1 MIINNNA
8 KINTIKVDMPIEY
21 KEKIEKIPEIE
32 EQLANKSEI
41 NHTHD
46 YSSISNTPSIPTK
59 VGDLTNDQ
67 NYASKAYVE
76 SRIANITTGG
86 EIDLSYYATI
96 DMLSAKVDKENGKE
110 LINTEKIEK
119 LDTIEDHANNYHHPA
134 THAAEMIDESYER
147 RFVSTDDLFTWNK
160 KSNFSGNYSD
170 LEGKPEIPT
179 KTSQLENDSSFATTT
194 QLATK
199 AEKSHVHNYSEIED
213 TPNLFS
219 GAYADLTGKPTIP
232 KVISQ
237 LENDLN
243 FVNITQ
249 LNTKAD
255 KVHTHSYNNLEDLPT
270 LFSGNYNDL
279 LNKPTVPSKT
289 SELTNDSSFTTSTQ
303 LATKADKIHT
313 HNYND
318 LEDKPTLFSGA
329 YKDLTEKPTI
339 PTKISEL
346 INDSNFVDS
355 TVLSTKA
362 NAVHTHNYDD
372 LTNKPVLFSGTYA
385 DLTGKPTIPTKTSE
399 LTNDS
404 NFATVTLLDSKA
416 DKVHNHSYTE
426 LDDLPTLFSGDY
438 KDLIGTPVIPSKT
451 SELTNDSN
459 FATTDLVNTKANKTH
474 SHSYLDLEDLP
485 NLFSGNY
492 NDLLNKPK
500 IPTLISELE
509 NDNNYVNQ
517 AYVEQR
523 ITDVATSGEIDLS
536 DYVTTAQL
544 NTKADKVHTHSYEDL
559 TEKPTLFSGKYAD
572 LIGKP
577 TIPTKTSDITNDSN
591 FVTTSQ
597 LNTKADTIHTHSYE
611 DLTDKPTLF
620 SGKYA
625 DLTGKPTIPTKVS
638 ELTNDSSFATT
649 VQLSTKANTVH
660 THDYADLEN
669 KPILFSGK
677 YIDLLDKPTI
687 PSKTSELT
695 NDSNFVDTIALA
707 TKANLTHSH
716 SYSDLEDKPILFSGA
731 YKDLTG
737 KPTIPTK
744 ISELTNDSSFA
755 TTSQLNTE
763 LNKKANTSHTHVYSD
778 ILDAPVS
785 FSGNYEDLINKPTIP
800 TKVSDLENDENFATT
815 SQLNSGLNTKAN
827 STHTHSYA
835 ELEDLPTL
843 FSGNYNDL
851 LNKPTV
857 PSKTSELTN
866 DSSFTTSTQL
876 ATKADKIHTHNYND
890 LEDKPTLFSGAYK
903 DLTEKPTIPTKISEL
918 INDSNFVD
926 STVLSTKANAVHTHN
941 YDDLTNKPV
950 LFSGTYADLTGKPTI
965 PTKTSELTNDS
976 NFATVT
982 LLDSKADKVHNHSYT
997 ELDDL
1002 PTLFSG
1008 DYKDLIG
1015 TPVIPSK
1022 TSELTN
1028 DSNFATTDLV
1038 NTKANK
1044 THSHSYLDLED
1055 LPNLFSGNYND
1066 LLNKPKI
1073 PTLISELENDNNY
1086 VNQAYVEQ
1094 RITDVATSGEI
1105 DLSDYVT
1112 TAQLNTKADKV
1123 HTHSYEDLTEK
1134 PTLFSGKYAD
1144 LIGKPTIPT
1153 KTSDITNDSN
1163 FVTTSQL
1170 NTKADTIHTHSYEDL
1185 TDKPTLFS
1193 GKYADLTGK
1202 PTIPTKVSEL
1212 TNDSSFATTVQLSTK
1227 ANTVHTHDYADLENK
1242 PILFSGKYIDLLDK
1256 PTIPSKTS
1264 ELTNDSNFVD
1274 TIALATK
1281 ANLTHSHSYSDLE
1294 DKPILFSGAYKD
1306 LTGKPTIPTKISE
1319 LTNDSS
1325 FATTSQLNTE
1335 LNKKANTSHTH
1346 VYSDIL
1352 DAPVSFSGNYEDL
1365 INKPTIPTKVSDLEN
1380 DENFATTS
1388 QLNSG
1393 LNTKANSTHT
1403 HSYTELEDTPT
1414 LFSGNYNDL
1423 LNKPTIPTAVSD
1435 LTNDLNFVDT
1445 TALATKSDKTHTHSY
1460 SSLTDLPTLK
1470 TRVSDMDDATNYMTI
1485 TQITTELNK
1494 KANTSHTHTFDD
1506 LNGFFYDG
1514 DTTNIII
1521 PTKLGQLN
1529 NDMNFATKSYVDEQI
1544 SNIDISAG
1552 NIGDTSLF
1560 ATKSDL
1566 NYKVDKIEG
1575 KGLSTNDFTD
1585 SYRLKLDGLTNFN
1598 DSEINQKYNNLISL
1612 VNIPYNSDTN
1622 SVQLTTDRYQYIS
1635 NFAKNITINLPKVTT
1650 FTEIVLF
1657 FIPMDSFYLDMPTVT
1672 FNRNIVSMKRGSYY
1686 RMTFTYVNAQM
1697 GWISDVPTF
1706 IL

>member
-21 KEKIEKIPEIE
+21 KEKIEKIPELE

-110 LINTEKIEK
+110 LIDTEKIEK

-669 KPILFSGK
+669 KPTLFSGK

-695 NDSNFVDTIALA
+695 NDSNFIDATALA

-731 YKDLTG
+731 YADLTG

-851 LNKPTV
+851 LNKP
-857 PSKTSELTN
+857 K
-866 DSSFTTSTQL
+866 
-876 ATKADKIHTHNYND
+876 
-890 LEDKPTLFSGAYK
+890 
-903 DLTEKPTIPTKISEL
+903 
-918 INDSNFVD
+918 
-926 STVLSTKANAVHTHN
+926 
-941 YDDLTNKPV
+941 
-950 LFSGTYADLTGKPTI
+950 
-965 PTKTSELTNDS
+965 
-976 NFATVT
+976 
-982 LLDSKADKVHNHSYT
+982 
-997 ELDDL
+997 
-1002 PTLFSG
+1002 
-1008 DYKDLIG
+1008 
-1015 TPVIPSK
+1015 
-1022 TSELTN
+1022 
-1028 DSNFATTDLV
+1028 
-1038 NTKANK
+1038 
-1044 THSHSYLDLED
+1044 
-1055 LPNLFSGNYND
+1055 
-1066 LLNKPKI
+1066 
-1073 PTLISELENDNNY
+1073 
-1086 VNQAYVEQ
+1086 
-1094 RITDVATSGEI
+1094 
-1105 DLSDYVT
+1105 
-1112 TAQLNTKADKV
+1112 
-1123 HTHSYEDLTEK
+1123 
-1134 PTLFSGKYAD
+1134 
-1144 LIGKPTIPT
+1144 
-1153 KTSDITNDSN
+1153 
-1163 FVTTSQL
+1163 
-1170 NTKADTIHTHSYEDL
+1170 
-1185 TDKPTLFS
+1185 
-1193 GKYADLTGK
+1193 
-1202 PTIPTKVSEL
+1202 
-1212 TNDSSFATTVQLSTK
+1212 
-1227 ANTVHTHDYADLENK
+1227 
-1242 PILFSGKYIDLLDK
+1242 
-1256 PTIPSKTS
+1256 
-1264 ELTNDSNFVD
+1264 
-1274 TIALATK
+1274 
-1281 ANLTHSHSYSDLE
+1281 
-1294 DKPILFSGAYKD
+1294 
-1306 LTGKPTIPTKISE
+1306 
-1319 LTNDSS
+1319 
-1325 FATTSQLNTE
+1325 
-1335 LNKKANTSHTH
+1335 
-1346 VYSDIL
+1346 
-1352 DAPVSFSGNYEDL
+1352 
-1365 INKPTIPTKVSDLEN
+1365 
-1380 DENFATTS
+1380 
-1388 QLNSG
+1388 
-1393 LNTKANSTHT
+1393 
-1403 HSYTELEDTPT
+1403 
-1414 LFSGNYNDL
+1414 
-1423 LNKPTIPTAVSD
+1423 IPTAVSD

-1585 SYRLKLDGLTNFN
+1585 SYRLKLDRLTNFN

-1635 NFAKNITINLPKVTT
+1635 NFAKDITINLPKVTT

-1657 FIPMDSFYLDMPTVT
+1657 FIPKDSFYLEMPTVT
-1672 FNRNIVSMKRGSYY
+1672 FNRNIISMKRGSYY

>member
-21 KEKIEKIPEIE
+21 KEKIEKIPELE

-76 SRIANITTGG
+76 SRIANVTTGG

-179 KTSQLENDSSFATTT
+179 KTSQLENDSSFATTI

-199 AEKSHVHNYSEIED
+199 AEKNHVHNYSEIED

-255 KVHTHSYNNLEDLPT
+255 KVHAHSYNNLEDLPT

-669 KPILFSGK
+669 KPTLFSGK

-851 LNKPTV
+851 LNKP
-857 PSKTSELTN
+857 K
-866 DSSFTTSTQL
+866 
-876 ATKADKIHTHNYND
+876 
-890 LEDKPTLFSGAYK
+890 
-903 DLTEKPTIPTKISEL
+903 
-918 INDSNFVD
+918 
-926 STVLSTKANAVHTHN
+926 
-941 YDDLTNKPV
+941 
-950 LFSGTYADLTGKPTI
+950 
-965 PTKTSELTNDS
+965 
-976 NFATVT
+976 
-982 LLDSKADKVHNHSYT
+982 
-997 ELDDL
+997 
-1002 PTLFSG
+1002 
-1008 DYKDLIG
+1008 
-1015 TPVIPSK
+1015 
-1022 TSELTN
+1022 
-1028 DSNFATTDLV
+1028 
-1038 NTKANK
+1038 
-1044 THSHSYLDLED
+1044 
-1055 LPNLFSGNYND
+1055 
-1066 LLNKPKI
+1066 
-1073 PTLISELENDNNY
+1073 
-1086 VNQAYVEQ
+1086 
-1094 RITDVATSGEI
+1094 
-1105 DLSDYVT
+1105 
-1112 TAQLNTKADKV
+1112 
-1123 HTHSYEDLTEK
+1123 
-1134 PTLFSGKYAD
+1134 
-1144 LIGKPTIPT
+1144 
-1153 KTSDITNDSN
+1153 
-1163 FVTTSQL
+1163 
-1170 NTKADTIHTHSYEDL
+1170 
-1185 TDKPTLFS
+1185 
-1193 GKYADLTGK
+1193 
-1202 PTIPTKVSEL
+1202 
-1212 TNDSSFATTVQLSTK
+1212 
-1227 ANTVHTHDYADLENK
+1227 
-1242 PILFSGKYIDLLDK
+1242 
-1256 PTIPSKTS
+1256 
-1264 ELTNDSNFVD
+1264 
-1274 TIALATK
+1274 
-1281 ANLTHSHSYSDLE
+1281 
-1294 DKPILFSGAYKD
+1294 
-1306 LTGKPTIPTKISE
+1306 
-1319 LTNDSS
+1319 
-1325 FATTSQLNTE
+1325 
-1335 LNKKANTSHTH
+1335 
-1346 VYSDIL
+1346 
-1352 DAPVSFSGNYEDL
+1352 
-1365 INKPTIPTKVSDLEN
+1365 
-1380 DENFATTS
+1380 
-1388 QLNSG
+1388 
-1393 LNTKANSTHT
+1393 
-1403 HSYTELEDTPT
+1403 
-1414 LFSGNYNDL
+1414 
-1423 LNKPTIPTAVSD
+1423 IPTAVSD

-1529 NDMNFATKSYVDEQI
+1529 NDMNFVTKSYVDEQI

-1585 SYRLKLDGLTNFN
+1585 SYRLKLDRLTNFD
-1598 DSEINQKYNNLISL
+1598 DSEINQKYNNLINL

-1635 NFAKNITINLPKVTT
+1635 NFVKDITINLPKVTT

-1657 FIPMDSFYLDMPTVT
+1657 FIPKDSFYLEMPTVT

>member
-21 KEKIEKIPEIE
+21 KEKIEKIPELE

-110 LINTEKIEK
+110 LIDTEKIEK

-199 AEKSHVHNYSEIED
+199 AEKSHIHNYSEIED

-279 LNKPTVPSKT
+279 INRPTVPSKT

-372 LTNKPVLFSGTYA
+372 LTNKPVLFSGKYT

-597 LNTKADTIHTHSYE
+597 LNTKADTIHTHNYE
-611 DLTDKPTLF
+611 DLIDKPTLF

-669 KPILFSGK
+669 KPTLFSGK

-695 NDSNFVDTIALA
+695 NDSNFVDATALA

-755 TTSQLNTE
+755 TTSQLNTG

-785 FSGNYEDLINKPTIP
+785 FSGNYKDLINKPTIP

-851 LNKPTV
+851 LNKP
-857 PSKTSELTN
+857 K
-866 DSSFTTSTQL
+866 
-876 ATKADKIHTHNYND
+876 
-890 LEDKPTLFSGAYK
+890 
-903 DLTEKPTIPTKISEL
+903 
-918 INDSNFVD
+918 
-926 STVLSTKANAVHTHN
+926 
-941 YDDLTNKPV
+941 
-950 LFSGTYADLTGKPTI
+950 
-965 PTKTSELTNDS
+965 
-976 NFATVT
+976 
-982 LLDSKADKVHNHSYT
+982 
-997 ELDDL
+997 
-1002 PTLFSG
+1002 
-1008 DYKDLIG
+1008 
-1015 TPVIPSK
+1015 
-1022 TSELTN
+1022 
-1028 DSNFATTDLV
+1028 
-1038 NTKANK
+1038 
-1044 THSHSYLDLED
+1044 
-1055 LPNLFSGNYND
+1055 
-1066 LLNKPKI
+1066 
-1073 PTLISELENDNNY
+1073 
-1086 VNQAYVEQ
+1086 
-1094 RITDVATSGEI
+1094 
-1105 DLSDYVT
+1105 
-1112 TAQLNTKADKV
+1112 
-1123 HTHSYEDLTEK
+1123 
-1134 PTLFSGKYAD
+1134 
-1144 LIGKPTIPT
+1144 
-1153 KTSDITNDSN
+1153 
-1163 FVTTSQL
+1163 
-1170 NTKADTIHTHSYEDL
+1170 
-1185 TDKPTLFS
+1185 
-1193 GKYADLTGK
+1193 
-1202 PTIPTKVSEL
+1202 
-1212 TNDSSFATTVQLSTK
+1212 
-1227 ANTVHTHDYADLENK
+1227 
-1242 PILFSGKYIDLLDK
+1242 
-1256 PTIPSKTS
+1256 
-1264 ELTNDSNFVD
+1264 
-1274 TIALATK
+1274 
-1281 ANLTHSHSYSDLE
+1281 
-1294 DKPILFSGAYKD
+1294 
-1306 LTGKPTIPTKISE
+1306 
-1319 LTNDSS
+1319 
-1325 FATTSQLNTE
+1325 
-1335 LNKKANTSHTH
+1335 
-1346 VYSDIL
+1346 
-1352 DAPVSFSGNYEDL
+1352 
-1365 INKPTIPTKVSDLEN
+1365 
-1380 DENFATTS
+1380 
-1388 QLNSG
+1388 
-1393 LNTKANSTHT
+1393 
-1403 HSYTELEDTPT
+1403 
-1414 LFSGNYNDL
+1414 
-1423 LNKPTIPTAVSD
+1423 IPTAVSD

-1494 KANTSHTHTFDD
+1494 KANISHTHTFDD

-1529 NDMNFATKSYVDEQI
+1529 NDMNFVTKSYVDEQI

-1585 SYRLKLDGLTNFN
+1585 SYRLKLDRLTNFD

>member
-21 KEKIEKIPEIE
+21 KEKIEKIPELE

-76 SRIANITTGG
+76 SRIANVTTGG

-179 KTSQLENDSSFATTT
+179 NTSQLENDSSFATTT
-194 QLATK
+194 QLTTK

-669 KPILFSGK
+669 KPTLFSGK

-707 TKANLTHSH
+707 AKANLTHSH

-851 LNKPTV
+851 LNKP
-857 PSKTSELTN
+857 K
-866 DSSFTTSTQL
+866 
-876 ATKADKIHTHNYND
+876 
-890 LEDKPTLFSGAYK
+890 
-903 DLTEKPTIPTKISEL
+903 
-918 INDSNFVD
+918 
-926 STVLSTKANAVHTHN
+926 
-941 YDDLTNKPV
+941 
-950 LFSGTYADLTGKPTI
+950 
-965 PTKTSELTNDS
+965 
-976 NFATVT
+976 
-982 LLDSKADKVHNHSYT
+982 
-997 ELDDL
+997 
-1002 PTLFSG
+1002 
-1008 DYKDLIG
+1008 
-1015 TPVIPSK
+1015 
-1022 TSELTN
+1022 
-1028 DSNFATTDLV
+1028 
-1038 NTKANK
+1038 
-1044 THSHSYLDLED
+1044 
-1055 LPNLFSGNYND
+1055 
-1066 LLNKPKI
+1066 
-1073 PTLISELENDNNY
+1073 
-1086 VNQAYVEQ
+1086 
-1094 RITDVATSGEI
+1094 
-1105 DLSDYVT
+1105 
-1112 TAQLNTKADKV
+1112 
-1123 HTHSYEDLTEK
+1123 
-1134 PTLFSGKYAD
+1134 
-1144 LIGKPTIPT
+1144 
-1153 KTSDITNDSN
+1153 
-1163 FVTTSQL
+1163 
-1170 NTKADTIHTHSYEDL
+1170 
-1185 TDKPTLFS
+1185 
-1193 GKYADLTGK
+1193 
-1202 PTIPTKVSEL
+1202 
-1212 TNDSSFATTVQLSTK
+1212 
-1227 ANTVHTHDYADLENK
+1227 
-1242 PILFSGKYIDLLDK
+1242 
-1256 PTIPSKTS
+1256 
-1264 ELTNDSNFVD
+1264 
-1274 TIALATK
+1274 
-1281 ANLTHSHSYSDLE
+1281 
-1294 DKPILFSGAYKD
+1294 
-1306 LTGKPTIPTKISE
+1306 
-1319 LTNDSS
+1319 
-1325 FATTSQLNTE
+1325 
-1335 LNKKANTSHTH
+1335 
-1346 VYSDIL
+1346 
-1352 DAPVSFSGNYEDL
+1352 
-1365 INKPTIPTKVSDLEN
+1365 
-1380 DENFATTS
+1380 
-1388 QLNSG
+1388 
-1393 LNTKANSTHT
+1393 
-1403 HSYTELEDTPT
+1403 
-1414 LFSGNYNDL
+1414 
-1423 LNKPTIPTAVSD
+1423 IPTAVSD

-1635 NFAKNITINLPKVTT
+1635 NFVKDITINLPKVTT

-1657 FIPMDSFYLDMPTVT
+1657 FIPKDSFYLEMPTVT
-1672 FNRNIVSMKRGSYY
+1672 FNRNIISMKRGSYY

>member
-110 LINTEKIEK
+110 LIDTEKIEK

-194 QLATK
+194 QLTTK

-669 KPILFSGK
+669 KPTLFSGK

-755 TTSQLNTE
+755 TTSQLNT
-763 LNKKANTSHTHVYSD
+763 
-778 ILDAPVS
+778 
-785 FSGNYEDLINKPTIP
+785 G
-800 TKVSDLENDENFATT
+800 
-815 SQLNSGLNTKAN
+815 
-827 STHTHSYA
+827 
-835 ELEDLPTL
+835 
-843 FSGNYNDL
+843 
-851 LNKPTV
+851 
-857 PSKTSELTN
+857 
-866 DSSFTTSTQL
+866 
-876 ATKADKIHTHNYND
+876 
-890 LEDKPTLFSGAYK
+890 
-903 DLTEKPTIPTKISEL
+903 
-918 INDSNFVD
+918 
-926 STVLSTKANAVHTHN
+926 
-941 YDDLTNKPV
+941 
-950 LFSGTYADLTGKPTI
+950 
-965 PTKTSELTNDS
+965 
-976 NFATVT
+976 
-982 LLDSKADKVHNHSYT
+982 
-997 ELDDL
+997 
-1002 PTLFSG
+1002 
-1008 DYKDLIG
+1008 
-1015 TPVIPSK
+1015 
-1022 TSELTN
+1022 
-1028 DSNFATTDLV
+1028 
-1038 NTKANK
+1038 
-1044 THSHSYLDLED
+1044 
-1055 LPNLFSGNYND
+1055 
-1066 LLNKPKI
+1066 
-1073 PTLISELENDNNY
+1073 
-1086 VNQAYVEQ
+1086 
-1094 RITDVATSGEI
+1094 
-1105 DLSDYVT
+1105 
-1112 TAQLNTKADKV
+1112 
-1123 HTHSYEDLTEK
+1123 
-1134 PTLFSGKYAD
+1134 
-1144 LIGKPTIPT
+1144 
-1153 KTSDITNDSN
+1153 
-1163 FVTTSQL
+1163 
-1170 NTKADTIHTHSYEDL
+1170 
-1185 TDKPTLFS
+1185 
-1193 GKYADLTGK
+1193 
-1202 PTIPTKVSEL
+1202 
-1212 TNDSSFATTVQLSTK
+1212 
-1227 ANTVHTHDYADLENK
+1227 
-1242 PILFSGKYIDLLDK
+1242 
-1256 PTIPSKTS
+1256 
-1264 ELTNDSNFVD
+1264 
-1274 TIALATK
+1274 
-1281 ANLTHSHSYSDLE
+1281 
-1294 DKPILFSGAYKD
+1294 
-1306 LTGKPTIPTKISE
+1306 
-1319 LTNDSS
+1319 
-1325 FATTSQLNTE
+1325 

-1423 LNKPTIPTAVSD
+1423 LNKPKIPTVVSD

-1494 KANTSHTHTFDD
+1494 KANISHTHTFDD

-1529 NDMNFATKSYVDEQI
+1529 NDMNFVTKSYVDEQI

-1672 FNRNIVSMKRGSYY
+1672 FNRNIISMKRGSYY

>member
-21 KEKIEKIPEIE
+21 KEKIEKIPELE

-110 LINTEKIEK
+110 LIDTEKIEK

-279 LNKPTVPSKT
+279 INRPTVPSKT

-669 KPILFSGK
+669 KPTLFSGK

-695 NDSNFVDTIALA
+695 NDSNFVDATALA

-716 SYSDLEDKPILFSGA
+716 SYSDLE
-731 YKDLTG
+731 
-737 KPTIPTK
+737 
-744 ISELTNDSSFA
+744 N
-755 TTSQLNTE
+755 
-763 LNKKANTSHTHVYSD
+763 
-778 ILDAPVS
+778 
-785 FSGNYEDLINKPTIP
+785 
-800 TKVSDLENDENFATT
+800 
-815 SQLNSGLNTKAN
+815 
-827 STHTHSYA
+827 
-835 ELEDLPTL
+835 
-843 FSGNYNDL
+843 
-851 LNKPTV
+851 
-857 PSKTSELTN
+857 
-866 DSSFTTSTQL
+866 
-876 ATKADKIHTHNYND
+876 
-890 LEDKPTLFSGAYK
+890 
-903 DLTEKPTIPTKISEL
+903 
-918 INDSNFVD
+918 
-926 STVLSTKANAVHTHN
+926 
-941 YDDLTNKPV
+941 
-950 LFSGTYADLTGKPTI
+950 
-965 PTKTSELTNDS
+965 
-976 NFATVT
+976 
-982 LLDSKADKVHNHSYT
+982 
-997 ELDDL
+997 
-1002 PTLFSG
+1002 
-1008 DYKDLIG
+1008 
-1015 TPVIPSK
+1015 
-1022 TSELTN
+1022 
-1028 DSNFATTDLV
+1028 
-1038 NTKANK
+1038 
-1044 THSHSYLDLED
+1044 
-1055 LPNLFSGNYND
+1055 
-1066 LLNKPKI
+1066 
-1073 PTLISELENDNNY
+1073 
-1086 VNQAYVEQ
+1086 
-1094 RITDVATSGEI
+1094 
-1105 DLSDYVT
+1105 
-1112 TAQLNTKADKV
+1112 
-1123 HTHSYEDLTEK
+1123 
-1134 PTLFSGKYAD
+1134 
-1144 LIGKPTIPT
+1144 
-1153 KTSDITNDSN
+1153 
-1163 FVTTSQL
+1163 
-1170 NTKADTIHTHSYEDL
+1170 
-1185 TDKPTLFS
+1185 
-1193 GKYADLTGK
+1193 
-1202 PTIPTKVSEL
+1202 
-1212 TNDSSFATTVQLSTK
+1212 
-1227 ANTVHTHDYADLENK
+1227 
-1242 PILFSGKYIDLLDK
+1242 
-1256 PTIPSKTS
+1256 
-1264 ELTNDSNFVD
+1264 
-1274 TIALATK
+1274 
-1281 ANLTHSHSYSDLE
+1281 
-1294 DKPILFSGAYKD
+1294 KPILFSGAYKD

-1423 LNKPTIPTAVSD
+1423 LNKPKIPTVVSD

-1585 SYRLKLDGLTNFN
+1585 SYRLKLDRLTNFD

>member
-21 KEKIEKIPEIE
+21 KEKIEKIPELE

-110 LINTEKIEK
+110 LIDTEKIEK

-372 LTNKPVLFSGTYA
+372 LTNKPVLFSGIYA
-385 DLTGKPTIPTKTSE
+385 DLTDKPTIPTKTSE

-669 KPILFSGK
+669 KPTLFSGK

-851 LNKPTV
+851 LNKP
-857 PSKTSELTN
+857 
-866 DSSFTTSTQL
+866 
-876 ATKADKIHTHNYND
+876 
-890 LEDKPTLFSGAYK
+890 
-903 DLTEKPTIPTKISEL
+903 
-918 INDSNFVD
+918 
-926 STVLSTKANAVHTHN
+926 
-941 YDDLTNKPV
+941 
-950 LFSGTYADLTGKPTI
+950 
-965 PTKTSELTNDS
+965 
-976 NFATVT
+976 
-982 LLDSKADKVHNHSYT
+982 
-997 ELDDL
+997 
-1002 PTLFSG
+1002 
-1008 DYKDLIG
+1008 
-1015 TPVIPSK
+1015 
-1022 TSELTN
+1022 
-1028 DSNFATTDLV
+1028 
-1038 NTKANK
+1038 
-1044 THSHSYLDLED
+1044 
-1055 LPNLFSGNYND
+1055 
-1066 LLNKPKI
+1066 KI
-1073 PTLISELENDNNY
+1073 PT
-1086 VNQAYVEQ
+1086 V
-1094 RITDVATSGEI
+1094 
-1105 DLSDYVT
+1105 
-1112 TAQLNTKADKV
+1112 
-1123 HTHSYEDLTEK
+1123 
-1134 PTLFSGKYAD
+1134 
-1144 LIGKPTIPT
+1144 
-1153 KTSDITNDSN
+1153 
-1163 FVTTSQL
+1163 
-1170 NTKADTIHTHSYEDL
+1170 
-1185 TDKPTLFS
+1185 
-1193 GKYADLTGK
+1193 
-1202 PTIPTKVSEL
+1202 
-1212 TNDSSFATTVQLSTK
+1212 
-1227 ANTVHTHDYADLENK
+1227 
-1242 PILFSGKYIDLLDK
+1242 
-1256 PTIPSKTS
+1256 
-1264 ELTNDSNFVD
+1264 
-1274 TIALATK
+1274 
-1281 ANLTHSHSYSDLE
+1281 
-1294 DKPILFSGAYKD
+1294 
-1306 LTGKPTIPTKISE
+1306 
-1319 LTNDSS
+1319 
-1325 FATTSQLNTE
+1325 
-1335 LNKKANTSHTH
+1335 
-1346 VYSDIL
+1346 
-1352 DAPVSFSGNYEDL
+1352 
-1365 INKPTIPTKVSDLEN
+1365 
-1380 DENFATTS
+1380 
-1388 QLNSG
+1388 
-1393 LNTKANSTHT
+1393 
-1403 HSYTELEDTPT
+1403 
-1414 LFSGNYNDL
+1414 
-1423 LNKPTIPTAVSD
+1423 VSD

-1585 SYRLKLDGLTNFN
+1585 SYRLKLDRLTNFD

-1672 FNRNIVSMKRGSYY
+1672 FNRNIISMKRGSHY

>member
-21 KEKIEKIPEIE
+21 KEKIEKIPELE

-110 LINTEKIEK
+110 LIDTEKIEK

-669 KPILFSGK
+669 KPTLFSGK

-785 FSGNYEDLINKPTIP
+785 FSGNYKDLINKPTIP

-851 LNKPTV
+851 LNKP
-857 PSKTSELTN
+857 
-866 DSSFTTSTQL
+866 
-876 ATKADKIHTHNYND
+876 
-890 LEDKPTLFSGAYK
+890 
-903 DLTEKPTIPTKISEL
+903 
-918 INDSNFVD
+918 
-926 STVLSTKANAVHTHN
+926 
-941 YDDLTNKPV
+941 
-950 LFSGTYADLTGKPTI
+950 
-965 PTKTSELTNDS
+965 
-976 NFATVT
+976 
-982 LLDSKADKVHNHSYT
+982 
-997 ELDDL
+997 
-1002 PTLFSG
+1002 
-1008 DYKDLIG
+1008 
-1015 TPVIPSK
+1015 
-1022 TSELTN
+1022 
-1028 DSNFATTDLV
+1028 
-1038 NTKANK
+1038 
-1044 THSHSYLDLED
+1044 
-1055 LPNLFSGNYND
+1055 
-1066 LLNKPKI
+1066 KI
-1073 PTLISELENDNNY
+1073 PT
-1086 VNQAYVEQ
+1086 V
-1094 RITDVATSGEI
+1094 
-1105 DLSDYVT
+1105 
-1112 TAQLNTKADKV
+1112 
-1123 HTHSYEDLTEK
+1123 
-1134 PTLFSGKYAD
+1134 
-1144 LIGKPTIPT
+1144 
-1153 KTSDITNDSN
+1153 
-1163 FVTTSQL
+1163 
-1170 NTKADTIHTHSYEDL
+1170 
-1185 TDKPTLFS
+1185 
-1193 GKYADLTGK
+1193 
-1202 PTIPTKVSEL
+1202 
-1212 TNDSSFATTVQLSTK
+1212 
-1227 ANTVHTHDYADLENK
+1227 
-1242 PILFSGKYIDLLDK
+1242 
-1256 PTIPSKTS
+1256 
-1264 ELTNDSNFVD
+1264 
-1274 TIALATK
+1274 
-1281 ANLTHSHSYSDLE
+1281 
-1294 DKPILFSGAYKD
+1294 
-1306 LTGKPTIPTKISE
+1306 
-1319 LTNDSS
+1319 
-1325 FATTSQLNTE
+1325 
-1335 LNKKANTSHTH
+1335 
-1346 VYSDIL
+1346 
-1352 DAPVSFSGNYEDL
+1352 
-1365 INKPTIPTKVSDLEN
+1365 
-1380 DENFATTS
+1380 
-1388 QLNSG
+1388 
-1393 LNTKANSTHT
+1393 
-1403 HSYTELEDTPT
+1403 
-1414 LFSGNYNDL
+1414 
-1423 LNKPTIPTAVSD
+1423 VSD

-1635 NFAKNITINLPKVTT
+1635 NFVKDITINLPKVTT

-1657 FIPMDSFYLDMPTVT
+1657 FIPMDSFYLEMPTVT

>member
-21 KEKIEKIPEIE
+21 KEKIEKIPELE

-110 LINTEKIEK
+110 LIDTEKIEK

-199 AEKSHVHNYSEIED
+199 AEKSHIHNYSEIED

-372 LTNKPVLFSGTYA
+372 LTNKPVLFSGIYA
-385 DLTGKPTIPTKTSE
+385 DLTNKPTIPTKTSE

-597 LNTKADTIHTHSYE
+597 LNTKADTIHTHNYE

-669 KPILFSGK
+669 KPTLFSGK

-785 FSGNYEDLINKPTIP
+785 FN
-800 TKVSDLENDENFATT
+800 
-815 SQLNSGLNTKAN
+815 
-827 STHTHSYA
+827 
-835 ELEDLPTL
+835 
-843 FSGNYNDL
+843 
-851 LNKPTV
+851 
-857 PSKTSELTN
+857 
-866 DSSFTTSTQL
+866 
-876 ATKADKIHTHNYND
+876 
-890 LEDKPTLFSGAYK
+890 
-903 DLTEKPTIPTKISEL
+903 
-918 INDSNFVD
+918 
-926 STVLSTKANAVHTHN
+926 
-941 YDDLTNKPV
+941 
-950 LFSGTYADLTGKPTI
+950 
-965 PTKTSELTNDS
+965 
-976 NFATVT
+976 
-982 LLDSKADKVHNHSYT
+982 
-997 ELDDL
+997 
-1002 PTLFSG
+1002 
-1008 DYKDLIG
+1008 
-1015 TPVIPSK
+1015 
-1022 TSELTN
+1022 
-1028 DSNFATTDLV
+1028 
-1038 NTKANK
+1038 
-1044 THSHSYLDLED
+1044 
-1055 LPNLFSGNYND
+1055 
-1066 LLNKPKI
+1066 
-1073 PTLISELENDNNY
+1073 
-1086 VNQAYVEQ
+1086 
-1094 RITDVATSGEI
+1094 
-1105 DLSDYVT
+1105 
-1112 TAQLNTKADKV
+1112 
-1123 HTHSYEDLTEK
+1123 
-1134 PTLFSGKYAD
+1134 
-1144 LIGKPTIPT
+1144 
-1153 KTSDITNDSN
+1153 
-1163 FVTTSQL
+1163 
-1170 NTKADTIHTHSYEDL
+1170 
-1185 TDKPTLFS
+1185 
-1193 GKYADLTGK
+1193 
-1202 PTIPTKVSEL
+1202 
-1212 TNDSSFATTVQLSTK
+1212 
-1227 ANTVHTHDYADLENK
+1227 
-1242 PILFSGKYIDLLDK
+1242 
-1256 PTIPSKTS
+1256 
-1264 ELTNDSNFVD
+1264 
-1274 TIALATK
+1274 
-1281 ANLTHSHSYSDLE
+1281 
-1294 DKPILFSGAYKD
+1294 
-1306 LTGKPTIPTKISE
+1306 
-1319 LTNDSS
+1319 
-1325 FATTSQLNTE
+1325 
-1335 LNKKANTSHTH
+1335 
-1346 VYSDIL
+1346 
-1352 DAPVSFSGNYEDL
+1352 GNYEDL

-1423 LNKPTIPTAVSD
+1423 LNKPKIPTVVSD

-1635 NFAKNITINLPKVTT
+1635 NFVKDITINLPKVTT

>member
-21 KEKIEKIPEIE
+21 KEKIEKIPELE

-669 KPILFSGK
+669 KPTLFSGK

-695 NDSNFVDTIALA
+695 NDSNFVDA
-707 TKANLTHSH
+707 T
-716 SYSDLEDKPILFSGA
+716 
-731 YKDLTG
+731 
-737 KPTIPTK
+737 
-744 ISELTNDSSFA
+744 
-755 TTSQLNTE
+755 
-763 LNKKANTSHTHVYSD
+763 
-778 ILDAPVS
+778 
-785 FSGNYEDLINKPTIP
+785 
-800 TKVSDLENDENFATT
+800 
-815 SQLNSGLNTKAN
+815 
-827 STHTHSYA
+827 
-835 ELEDLPTL
+835 
-843 FSGNYNDL
+843 
-851 LNKPTV
+851 
-857 PSKTSELTN
+857 
-866 DSSFTTSTQL
+866 
-876 ATKADKIHTHNYND
+876 
-890 LEDKPTLFSGAYK
+890 
-903 DLTEKPTIPTKISEL
+903 
-918 INDSNFVD
+918 
-926 STVLSTKANAVHTHN
+926 
-941 YDDLTNKPV
+941 
-950 LFSGTYADLTGKPTI
+950 
-965 PTKTSELTNDS
+965 
-976 NFATVT
+976 
-982 LLDSKADKVHNHSYT
+982 
-997 ELDDL
+997 
-1002 PTLFSG
+1002 
-1008 DYKDLIG
+1008 
-1015 TPVIPSK
+1015 
-1022 TSELTN
+1022 
-1028 DSNFATTDLV
+1028 
-1038 NTKANK
+1038 
-1044 THSHSYLDLED
+1044 
-1055 LPNLFSGNYND
+1055 
-1066 LLNKPKI
+1066 
-1073 PTLISELENDNNY
+1073 
-1086 VNQAYVEQ
+1086 
-1094 RITDVATSGEI
+1094 
-1105 DLSDYVT
+1105 
-1112 TAQLNTKADKV
+1112 
-1123 HTHSYEDLTEK
+1123 
-1134 PTLFSGKYAD
+1134 
-1144 LIGKPTIPT
+1144 
-1153 KTSDITNDSN
+1153 
-1163 FVTTSQL
+1163 
-1170 NTKADTIHTHSYEDL
+1170 
-1185 TDKPTLFS
+1185 
-1193 GKYADLTGK
+1193 
-1202 PTIPTKVSEL
+1202 
-1212 TNDSSFATTVQLSTK
+1212 
-1227 ANTVHTHDYADLENK
+1227 
-1242 PILFSGKYIDLLDK
+1242 
-1256 PTIPSKTS
+1256 
-1264 ELTNDSNFVD
+1264 
-1274 TIALATK
+1274 ALATK

-1552 NIGDTSLF
+1552 NVGDTSLF

-1657 FIPMDSFYLDMPTVT
+1657 FIPKDNFYLDMPTVT
-1672 FNRNIVSMKRGSYY
+1672 FNRNIVSMKKGSYY

>member
-21 KEKIEKIPEIE
+21 KEKIEKIPELE

-110 LINTEKIEK
+110 LIDTEKIEK

-199 AEKSHVHNYSEIED
+199 AEKSHIHNYSEIED

-279 LNKPTVPSKT
+279 INRPTVPSKT

-329 YKDLTEKPTI
+329 YKDLT
-339 PTKISEL
+339 
-346 INDSNFVDS
+346 
-355 TVLSTKA
+355 
-362 NAVHTHNYDD
+362 
-372 LTNKPVLFSGTYA
+372 
-385 DLTGKPTIPTKTSE
+385 GKPTIPT
-399 LTNDS
+399 LT
-404 NFATVTLLDSKA
+404 
-416 DKVHNHSYTE
+416 
-426 LDDLPTLFSGDY
+426 
-438 KDLIGTPVIPSKT
+438 
-451 SELTNDSN
+451 
-459 FATTDLVNTKANKTH
+459 
-474 SHSYLDLEDLP
+474 
-485 NLFSGNY
+485 
-492 NDLLNKPK
+492 
-500 IPTLISELE
+500 SELE
-509 NDNNYVNQ
+509 NDSNFTTK

-572 LIGKP
+572 LTGKP

-597 LNTKADTIHTHSYE
+597 LNA
-611 DLTDKPTLF
+611 
-620 SGKYA
+620 
-625 DLTGKPTIPTKVS
+625 
-638 ELTNDSSFATT
+638 
-649 VQLSTKANTVH
+649 
-660 THDYADLEN
+660 
-669 KPILFSGK
+669 
-677 YIDLLDKPTI
+677 
-687 PSKTSELT
+687 
-695 NDSNFVDTIALA
+695 
-707 TKANLTHSH
+707 
-716 SYSDLEDKPILFSGA
+716 
-731 YKDLTG
+731 
-737 KPTIPTK
+737 
-744 ISELTNDSSFA
+744 
-755 TTSQLNTE
+755 E

-785 FSGNYEDLINKPTIP
+785 FSGNYKDLINKPTIP

-851 LNKPTV
+851 LNKP
-857 PSKTSELTN
+857 
-866 DSSFTTSTQL
+866 
-876 ATKADKIHTHNYND
+876 
-890 LEDKPTLFSGAYK
+890 
-903 DLTEKPTIPTKISEL
+903 
-918 INDSNFVD
+918 
-926 STVLSTKANAVHTHN
+926 
-941 YDDLTNKPV
+941 
-950 LFSGTYADLTGKPTI
+950 
-965 PTKTSELTNDS
+965 
-976 NFATVT
+976 
-982 LLDSKADKVHNHSYT
+982 
-997 ELDDL
+997 
-1002 PTLFSG
+1002 
-1008 DYKDLIG
+1008 
-1015 TPVIPSK
+1015 
-1022 TSELTN
+1022 
-1028 DSNFATTDLV
+1028 
-1038 NTKANK
+1038 
-1044 THSHSYLDLED
+1044 
-1055 LPNLFSGNYND
+1055 
-1066 LLNKPKI
+1066 KI
-1073 PTLISELENDNNY
+1073 PT
-1086 VNQAYVEQ
+1086 V
-1094 RITDVATSGEI
+1094 
-1105 DLSDYVT
+1105 
-1112 TAQLNTKADKV
+1112 
-1123 HTHSYEDLTEK
+1123 
-1134 PTLFSGKYAD
+1134 
-1144 LIGKPTIPT
+1144 
-1153 KTSDITNDSN
+1153 
-1163 FVTTSQL
+1163 
-1170 NTKADTIHTHSYEDL
+1170 
-1185 TDKPTLFS
+1185 
-1193 GKYADLTGK
+1193 
-1202 PTIPTKVSEL
+1202 
-1212 TNDSSFATTVQLSTK
+1212 
-1227 ANTVHTHDYADLENK
+1227 
-1242 PILFSGKYIDLLDK
+1242 
-1256 PTIPSKTS
+1256 
-1264 ELTNDSNFVD
+1264 
-1274 TIALATK
+1274 
-1281 ANLTHSHSYSDLE
+1281 
-1294 DKPILFSGAYKD
+1294 
-1306 LTGKPTIPTKISE
+1306 
-1319 LTNDSS
+1319 
-1325 FATTSQLNTE
+1325 
-1335 LNKKANTSHTH
+1335 
-1346 VYSDIL
+1346 
-1352 DAPVSFSGNYEDL
+1352 
-1365 INKPTIPTKVSDLEN
+1365 
-1380 DENFATTS
+1380 
-1388 QLNSG
+1388 
-1393 LNTKANSTHT
+1393 
-1403 HSYTELEDTPT
+1403 
-1414 LFSGNYNDL
+1414 
-1423 LNKPTIPTAVSD
+1423 VSD

-1552 NIGDTSLF
+1552 NVGDTSLF

>member
-21 KEKIEKIPEIE
+21 KEKIEKIPELE

-110 LINTEKIEK
+110 LIDTEKIEK

-372 LTNKPVLFSGTYA
+372 LTNKPVLFSG
-385 DLTGKPTIPTKTSE
+385 I
-399 LTNDS
+399 
-404 NFATVTLLDSKA
+404 
-416 DKVHNHSYTE
+416 
-426 LDDLPTLFSGDY
+426 
-438 KDLIGTPVIPSKT
+438 
-451 SELTNDSN
+451 
-459 FATTDLVNTKANKTH
+459 
-474 SHSYLDLEDLP
+474 
-485 NLFSGNY
+485 
-492 NDLLNKPK
+492 
-500 IPTLISELE
+500 
-509 NDNNYVNQ
+509 
-517 AYVEQR
+517 
-523 ITDVATSGEIDLS
+523 
-536 DYVTTAQL
+536 
-544 NTKADKVHTHSYEDL
+544 
-559 TEKPTLFSGKYAD
+559 
-572 LIGKP
+572 
-577 TIPTKTSDITNDSN
+577 
-591 FVTTSQ
+591 
-597 LNTKADTIHTHSYE
+597 
-611 DLTDKPTLF
+611 
-620 SGKYA
+620 
-625 DLTGKPTIPTKVS
+625 
-638 ELTNDSSFATT
+638 
-649 VQLSTKANTVH
+649 
-660 THDYADLEN
+660 
-669 KPILFSGK
+669 
-677 YIDLLDKPTI
+677 
-687 PSKTSELT
+687 
-695 NDSNFVDTIALA
+695 
-707 TKANLTHSH
+707 
-716 SYSDLEDKPILFSGA
+716 
-731 YKDLTG
+731 
-737 KPTIPTK
+737 
-744 ISELTNDSSFA
+744 
-755 TTSQLNTE
+755 
-763 LNKKANTSHTHVYSD
+763 
-778 ILDAPVS
+778 
-785 FSGNYEDLINKPTIP
+785 
-800 TKVSDLENDENFATT
+800 
-815 SQLNSGLNTKAN
+815 
-827 STHTHSYA
+827 
-835 ELEDLPTL
+835 
-843 FSGNYNDL
+843 
-851 LNKPTV
+851 
-857 PSKTSELTN
+857 
-866 DSSFTTSTQL
+866 
-876 ATKADKIHTHNYND
+876 
-890 LEDKPTLFSGAYK
+890 
-903 DLTEKPTIPTKISEL
+903 
-918 INDSNFVD
+918 
-926 STVLSTKANAVHTHN
+926 
-941 YDDLTNKPV
+941 
-950 LFSGTYADLTGKPTI
+950 YADLTGKPTI

-1423 LNKPTIPTAVSD
+1423 LNKPKIPTAVSD

-1529 NDMNFATKSYVDEQI
+1529 NDMNFVTKSYVDEQI

-1635 NFAKNITINLPKVTT
+1635 NFAKDITINLPKVTT

-1657 FIPMDSFYLDMPTVT
+1657 FIPMDNFYLDMPTVT

>member
-21 KEKIEKIPEIE
+21 KEKIEKIPELE

-110 LINTEKIEK
+110 LIDTEKIEK

-199 AEKSHVHNYSEIED
+199 AEKSHIHNYSEIED

-279 LNKPTVPSKT
+279 INRPTVPSKT

-695 NDSNFVDTIALA
+695 NDSNFVDATALA

-716 SYSDLEDKPILFSGA
+716 NYSDLEDKPILFSGA
-731 YKDLTG
+731 YADLTG

-778 ILDAPVS
+778 ILDV
-785 FSGNYEDLINKPTIP
+785 
-800 TKVSDLENDENFATT
+800 
-815 SQLNSGLNTKAN
+815 
-827 STHTHSYA
+827 
-835 ELEDLPTL
+835 
-843 FSGNYNDL
+843 
-851 LNKPTV
+851 
-857 PSKTSELTN
+857 
-866 DSSFTTSTQL
+866 
-876 ATKADKIHTHNYND
+876 
-890 LEDKPTLFSGAYK
+890 
-903 DLTEKPTIPTKISEL
+903 
-918 INDSNFVD
+918 
-926 STVLSTKANAVHTHN
+926 
-941 YDDLTNKPV
+941 
-950 LFSGTYADLTGKPTI
+950 
-965 PTKTSELTNDS
+965 
-976 NFATVT
+976 
-982 LLDSKADKVHNHSYT
+982 
-997 ELDDL
+997 
-1002 PTLFSG
+1002 
-1008 DYKDLIG
+1008 
-1015 TPVIPSK
+1015 
-1022 TSELTN
+1022 
-1028 DSNFATTDLV
+1028 
-1038 NTKANK
+1038 
-1044 THSHSYLDLED
+1044 
-1055 LPNLFSGNYND
+1055 
-1066 LLNKPKI
+1066 
-1073 PTLISELENDNNY
+1073 
-1086 VNQAYVEQ
+1086 
-1094 RITDVATSGEI
+1094 
-1105 DLSDYVT
+1105 
-1112 TAQLNTKADKV
+1112 
-1123 HTHSYEDLTEK
+1123 
-1134 PTLFSGKYAD
+1134 
-1144 LIGKPTIPT
+1144 
-1153 KTSDITNDSN
+1153 
-1163 FVTTSQL
+1163 
-1170 NTKADTIHTHSYEDL
+1170 
-1185 TDKPTLFS
+1185 
-1193 GKYADLTGK
+1193 
-1202 PTIPTKVSEL
+1202 
-1212 TNDSSFATTVQLSTK
+1212 
-1227 ANTVHTHDYADLENK
+1227 
-1242 PILFSGKYIDLLDK
+1242 
-1256 PTIPSKTS
+1256 
-1264 ELTNDSNFVD
+1264 
-1274 TIALATK
+1274 
-1281 ANLTHSHSYSDLE
+1281 
-1294 DKPILFSGAYKD
+1294 
-1306 LTGKPTIPTKISE
+1306 
-1319 LTNDSS
+1319 
-1325 FATTSQLNTE
+1325 
-1335 LNKKANTSHTH
+1335 
-1346 VYSDIL
+1346 
-1352 DAPVSFSGNYEDL
+1352 PVSFSGNYEDL

-1403 HSYTELEDTPT
+1403 HSYTELEDLPT

-1423 LNKPTIPTAVSD
+1423 LNKPKIPTVVSD

-1494 KANTSHTHTFDD
+1494 KANISHTHTFDD

-1635 NFAKNITINLPKVTT
+1635 NFAKDITINLPKVTT

-1672 FNRNIVSMKRGSYY
+1672 FNRSIVSMKRGSYY

>member
-21 KEKIEKIPEIE
+21 KEKIEKIPELE

-110 LINTEKIEK
+110 LIDTEKIEK

-572 LIGKP
+572 LTEKP

-669 KPILFSGK
+669 KPTLFSGK

-785 FSGNYEDLINKPTIP
+785 FN
-800 TKVSDLENDENFATT
+800 
-815 SQLNSGLNTKAN
+815 
-827 STHTHSYA
+827 
-835 ELEDLPTL
+835 
-843 FSGNYNDL
+843 
-851 LNKPTV
+851 
-857 PSKTSELTN
+857 
-866 DSSFTTSTQL
+866 
-876 ATKADKIHTHNYND
+876 
-890 LEDKPTLFSGAYK
+890 
-903 DLTEKPTIPTKISEL
+903 
-918 INDSNFVD
+918 
-926 STVLSTKANAVHTHN
+926 
-941 YDDLTNKPV
+941 
-950 LFSGTYADLTGKPTI
+950 
-965 PTKTSELTNDS
+965 
-976 NFATVT
+976 
-982 LLDSKADKVHNHSYT
+982 
-997 ELDDL
+997 
-1002 PTLFSG
+1002 
-1008 DYKDLIG
+1008 
-1015 TPVIPSK
+1015 
-1022 TSELTN
+1022 
-1028 DSNFATTDLV
+1028 
-1038 NTKANK
+1038 
-1044 THSHSYLDLED
+1044 
-1055 LPNLFSGNYND
+1055 
-1066 LLNKPKI
+1066 
-1073 PTLISELENDNNY
+1073 
-1086 VNQAYVEQ
+1086 
-1094 RITDVATSGEI
+1094 
-1105 DLSDYVT
+1105 
-1112 TAQLNTKADKV
+1112 
-1123 HTHSYEDLTEK
+1123 
-1134 PTLFSGKYAD
+1134 
-1144 LIGKPTIPT
+1144 
-1153 KTSDITNDSN
+1153 
-1163 FVTTSQL
+1163 
-1170 NTKADTIHTHSYEDL
+1170 
-1185 TDKPTLFS
+1185 
-1193 GKYADLTGK
+1193 
-1202 PTIPTKVSEL
+1202 
-1212 TNDSSFATTVQLSTK
+1212 
-1227 ANTVHTHDYADLENK
+1227 
-1242 PILFSGKYIDLLDK
+1242 
-1256 PTIPSKTS
+1256 
-1264 ELTNDSNFVD
+1264 
-1274 TIALATK
+1274 
-1281 ANLTHSHSYSDLE
+1281 
-1294 DKPILFSGAYKD
+1294 
-1306 LTGKPTIPTKISE
+1306 
-1319 LTNDSS
+1319 
-1325 FATTSQLNTE
+1325 
-1335 LNKKANTSHTH
+1335 
-1346 VYSDIL
+1346 
-1352 DAPVSFSGNYEDL
+1352 GNYEDL

-1494 KANTSHTHTFDD
+1494 KANISHTHTFDD

-1585 SYRLKLDGLTNFN
+1585 SYRLKLDRLTNFD
-1598 DSEINQKYNNLISL
+1598 DSEINQKYNNLINL

-1635 NFAKNITINLPKVTT
+1635 NFAKDITINLPKVTT

-1672 FNRNIVSMKRGSYY
+1672 FNKNIVSMKKGSYY

>member
-21 KEKIEKIPEIE
+21 KEKIEKIPELE

-110 LINTEKIEK
+110 LIDTEKIEK

-199 AEKSHVHNYSEIED
+199 AEKSHIHNYSEIED

-372 LTNKPVLFSGTYA
+372 LTNKPVLFSGIYA

-669 KPILFSGK
+669 KPTLFSGK

-731 YKDLTG
+731 YADLTG

-851 LNKPTV
+851 LNKP
-857 PSKTSELTN
+857 K
-866 DSSFTTSTQL
+866 
-876 ATKADKIHTHNYND
+876 
-890 LEDKPTLFSGAYK
+890 
-903 DLTEKPTIPTKISEL
+903 
-918 INDSNFVD
+918 
-926 STVLSTKANAVHTHN
+926 
-941 YDDLTNKPV
+941 
-950 LFSGTYADLTGKPTI
+950 
-965 PTKTSELTNDS
+965 
-976 NFATVT
+976 
-982 LLDSKADKVHNHSYT
+982 
-997 ELDDL
+997 
-1002 PTLFSG
+1002 
-1008 DYKDLIG
+1008 
-1015 TPVIPSK
+1015 
-1022 TSELTN
+1022 
-1028 DSNFATTDLV
+1028 
-1038 NTKANK
+1038 
-1044 THSHSYLDLED
+1044 
-1055 LPNLFSGNYND
+1055 
-1066 LLNKPKI
+1066 
-1073 PTLISELENDNNY
+1073 
-1086 VNQAYVEQ
+1086 
-1094 RITDVATSGEI
+1094 
-1105 DLSDYVT
+1105 
-1112 TAQLNTKADKV
+1112 
-1123 HTHSYEDLTEK
+1123 
-1134 PTLFSGKYAD
+1134 
-1144 LIGKPTIPT
+1144 
-1153 KTSDITNDSN
+1153 
-1163 FVTTSQL
+1163 
-1170 NTKADTIHTHSYEDL
+1170 
-1185 TDKPTLFS
+1185 
-1193 GKYADLTGK
+1193 
-1202 PTIPTKVSEL
+1202 
-1212 TNDSSFATTVQLSTK
+1212 
-1227 ANTVHTHDYADLENK
+1227 
-1242 PILFSGKYIDLLDK
+1242 
-1256 PTIPSKTS
+1256 
-1264 ELTNDSNFVD
+1264 
-1274 TIALATK
+1274 
-1281 ANLTHSHSYSDLE
+1281 
-1294 DKPILFSGAYKD
+1294 
-1306 LTGKPTIPTKISE
+1306 
-1319 LTNDSS
+1319 
-1325 FATTSQLNTE
+1325 
-1335 LNKKANTSHTH
+1335 
-1346 VYSDIL
+1346 
-1352 DAPVSFSGNYEDL
+1352 
-1365 INKPTIPTKVSDLEN
+1365 
-1380 DENFATTS
+1380 
-1388 QLNSG
+1388 
-1393 LNTKANSTHT
+1393 
-1403 HSYTELEDTPT
+1403 
-1414 LFSGNYNDL
+1414 
-1423 LNKPTIPTAVSD
+1423 IPTAVSD

-1529 NDMNFATKSYVDEQI
+1529 NDMNFVTKSYVDEQI

-1552 NIGDTSLF
+1552 NVGDTSLF

-1585 SYRLKLDGLTNFN
+1585 SYRLKLDGLTNFD

-1635 NFAKNITINLPKVTT
+1635 NFAKDITINLPKVTT

>member
-21 KEKIEKIPEIE
+21 KEKIEKIPELE

-199 AEKSHVHNYSEIED
+199 AEKSHIHNYSEIED

-669 KPILFSGK
+669 KPTLFSGK

-851 LNKPTV
+851 LNKP
-857 PSKTSELTN
+857 
-866 DSSFTTSTQL
+866 
-876 ATKADKIHTHNYND
+876 
-890 LEDKPTLFSGAYK
+890 
-903 DLTEKPTIPTKISEL
+903 
-918 INDSNFVD
+918 
-926 STVLSTKANAVHTHN
+926 
-941 YDDLTNKPV
+941 
-950 LFSGTYADLTGKPTI
+950 
-965 PTKTSELTNDS
+965 
-976 NFATVT
+976 
-982 LLDSKADKVHNHSYT
+982 
-997 ELDDL
+997 
-1002 PTLFSG
+1002 
-1008 DYKDLIG
+1008 
-1015 TPVIPSK
+1015 
-1022 TSELTN
+1022 
-1028 DSNFATTDLV
+1028 
-1038 NTKANK
+1038 
-1044 THSHSYLDLED
+1044 
-1055 LPNLFSGNYND
+1055 
-1066 LLNKPKI
+1066 KI
-1073 PTLISELENDNNY
+1073 PT
-1086 VNQAYVEQ
+1086 V
-1094 RITDVATSGEI
+1094 
-1105 DLSDYVT
+1105 
-1112 TAQLNTKADKV
+1112 
-1123 HTHSYEDLTEK
+1123 
-1134 PTLFSGKYAD
+1134 
-1144 LIGKPTIPT
+1144 
-1153 KTSDITNDSN
+1153 
-1163 FVTTSQL
+1163 
-1170 NTKADTIHTHSYEDL
+1170 
-1185 TDKPTLFS
+1185 
-1193 GKYADLTGK
+1193 
-1202 PTIPTKVSEL
+1202 
-1212 TNDSSFATTVQLSTK
+1212 
-1227 ANTVHTHDYADLENK
+1227 
-1242 PILFSGKYIDLLDK
+1242 
-1256 PTIPSKTS
+1256 
-1264 ELTNDSNFVD
+1264 
-1274 TIALATK
+1274 
-1281 ANLTHSHSYSDLE
+1281 
-1294 DKPILFSGAYKD
+1294 
-1306 LTGKPTIPTKISE
+1306 
-1319 LTNDSS
+1319 
-1325 FATTSQLNTE
+1325 
-1335 LNKKANTSHTH
+1335 
-1346 VYSDIL
+1346 
-1352 DAPVSFSGNYEDL
+1352 
-1365 INKPTIPTKVSDLEN
+1365 
-1380 DENFATTS
+1380 
-1388 QLNSG
+1388 
-1393 LNTKANSTHT
+1393 
-1403 HSYTELEDTPT
+1403 
-1414 LFSGNYNDL
+1414 
-1423 LNKPTIPTAVSD
+1423 VSD

-1585 SYRLKLDGLTNFN
+1585 SYRLKLDRLTNFN

-1635 NFAKNITINLPKVTT
+1635 NFVKDITINLPKVTT

-1657 FIPMDSFYLDMPTVT
+1657 FIPKDNFYLDMPTVT

>member
-21 KEKIEKIPEIE
+21 KEKIEKIPELE

-110 LINTEKIEK
+110 LIDTEKIEK

-279 LNKPTVPSKT
+279 INRPTVPSKT

-329 YKDLTEKPTI
+329 YKDLT
-339 PTKISEL
+339 
-346 INDSNFVDS
+346 
-355 TVLSTKA
+355 
-362 NAVHTHNYDD
+362 
-372 LTNKPVLFSGTYA
+372 
-385 DLTGKPTIPTKTSE
+385 GKPTIPT
-399 LTNDS
+399 LT
-404 NFATVTLLDSKA
+404 
-416 DKVHNHSYTE
+416 
-426 LDDLPTLFSGDY
+426 
-438 KDLIGTPVIPSKT
+438 
-451 SELTNDSN
+451 
-459 FATTDLVNTKANKTH
+459 
-474 SHSYLDLEDLP
+474 
-485 NLFSGNY
+485 
-492 NDLLNKPK
+492 
-500 IPTLISELE
+500 SELE
-509 NDNNYVNQ
+509 NDSNFTTK

-572 LIGKP
+572 LIDKP

-591 FVTTSQ
+591 FV
-597 LNTKADTIHTHSYE
+597 
-611 DLTDKPTLF
+611 
-620 SGKYA
+620 
-625 DLTGKPTIPTKVS
+625 
-638 ELTNDSSFATT
+638 
-649 VQLSTKANTVH
+649 
-660 THDYADLEN
+660 
-669 KPILFSGK
+669 
-677 YIDLLDKPTI
+677 
-687 PSKTSELT
+687 
-695 NDSNFVDTIALA
+695 
-707 TKANLTHSH
+707 
-716 SYSDLEDKPILFSGA
+716 
-731 YKDLTG
+731 
-737 KPTIPTK
+737 
-744 ISELTNDSSFA
+744 

-785 FSGNYEDLINKPTIP
+785 FSGNYK
-800 TKVSDLENDENFATT
+800 
-815 SQLNSGLNTKAN
+815 
-827 STHTHSYA
+827 
-835 ELEDLPTL
+835 
-843 FSGNYNDL
+843 
-851 LNKPTV
+851 
-857 PSKTSELTN
+857 
-866 DSSFTTSTQL
+866 
-876 ATKADKIHTHNYND
+876 
-890 LEDKPTLFSGAYK
+890 
-903 DLTEKPTIPTKISEL
+903 
-918 INDSNFVD
+918 
-926 STVLSTKANAVHTHN
+926 
-941 YDDLTNKPV
+941 
-950 LFSGTYADLTGKPTI
+950 
-965 PTKTSELTNDS
+965 
-976 NFATVT
+976 
-982 LLDSKADKVHNHSYT
+982 
-997 ELDDL
+997 
-1002 PTLFSG
+1002 
-1008 DYKDLIG
+1008 
-1015 TPVIPSK
+1015 
-1022 TSELTN
+1022 
-1028 DSNFATTDLV
+1028 
-1038 NTKANK
+1038 
-1044 THSHSYLDLED
+1044 
-1055 LPNLFSGNYND
+1055 
-1066 LLNKPKI
+1066 
-1073 PTLISELENDNNY
+1073 
-1086 VNQAYVEQ
+1086 
-1094 RITDVATSGEI
+1094 
-1105 DLSDYVT
+1105 
-1112 TAQLNTKADKV
+1112 
-1123 HTHSYEDLTEK
+1123 
-1134 PTLFSGKYAD
+1134 
-1144 LIGKPTIPT
+1144 
-1153 KTSDITNDSN
+1153 
-1163 FVTTSQL
+1163 
-1170 NTKADTIHTHSYEDL
+1170 
-1185 TDKPTLFS
+1185 
-1193 GKYADLTGK
+1193 
-1202 PTIPTKVSEL
+1202 
-1212 TNDSSFATTVQLSTK
+1212 
-1227 ANTVHTHDYADLENK
+1227 
-1242 PILFSGKYIDLLDK
+1242 
-1256 PTIPSKTS
+1256 
-1264 ELTNDSNFVD
+1264 
-1274 TIALATK
+1274 
-1281 ANLTHSHSYSDLE
+1281 
-1294 DKPILFSGAYKD
+1294 
-1306 LTGKPTIPTKISE
+1306 
-1319 LTNDSS
+1319 
-1325 FATTSQLNTE
+1325 
-1335 LNKKANTSHTH
+1335 
-1346 VYSDIL
+1346 
-1352 DAPVSFSGNYEDL
+1352 DL

-1423 LNKPTIPTAVSD
+1423 LNKPKIPTVVSD

-1494 KANTSHTHTFDD
+1494 KANISHTHTFDD

-1598 DSEINQKYNNLISL
+1598 DNEINQKYNNLISL

-1635 NFAKNITINLPKVTT
+1635 NFAKDITINLPKVTT

-1657 FIPMDSFYLDMPTVT
+1657 FIPKDTFYLDMPTVT

>member
-76 SRIANITTGG
+76 SRIANVTTGG

-279 LNKPTVPSKT
+279 INRPTVPSKT

-669 KPILFSGK
+669 KPTLFSGK

-785 FSGNYEDLINKPTIP
+785 FSGNYKDLINKPTIP

-851 LNKPTV
+851 LNKP
-857 PSKTSELTN
+857 K
-866 DSSFTTSTQL
+866 
-876 ATKADKIHTHNYND
+876 
-890 LEDKPTLFSGAYK
+890 
-903 DLTEKPTIPTKISEL
+903 
-918 INDSNFVD
+918 
-926 STVLSTKANAVHTHN
+926 
-941 YDDLTNKPV
+941 
-950 LFSGTYADLTGKPTI
+950 
-965 PTKTSELTNDS
+965 
-976 NFATVT
+976 
-982 LLDSKADKVHNHSYT
+982 
-997 ELDDL
+997 
-1002 PTLFSG
+1002 
-1008 DYKDLIG
+1008 
-1015 TPVIPSK
+1015 
-1022 TSELTN
+1022 
-1028 DSNFATTDLV
+1028 
-1038 NTKANK
+1038 
-1044 THSHSYLDLED
+1044 
-1055 LPNLFSGNYND
+1055 
-1066 LLNKPKI
+1066 
-1073 PTLISELENDNNY
+1073 
-1086 VNQAYVEQ
+1086 
-1094 RITDVATSGEI
+1094 
-1105 DLSDYVT
+1105 
-1112 TAQLNTKADKV
+1112 
-1123 HTHSYEDLTEK
+1123 
-1134 PTLFSGKYAD
+1134 
-1144 LIGKPTIPT
+1144 
-1153 KTSDITNDSN
+1153 
-1163 FVTTSQL
+1163 
-1170 NTKADTIHTHSYEDL
+1170 
-1185 TDKPTLFS
+1185 
-1193 GKYADLTGK
+1193 
-1202 PTIPTKVSEL
+1202 
-1212 TNDSSFATTVQLSTK
+1212 
-1227 ANTVHTHDYADLENK
+1227 
-1242 PILFSGKYIDLLDK
+1242 
-1256 PTIPSKTS
+1256 
-1264 ELTNDSNFVD
+1264 
-1274 TIALATK
+1274 
-1281 ANLTHSHSYSDLE
+1281 
-1294 DKPILFSGAYKD
+1294 
-1306 LTGKPTIPTKISE
+1306 
-1319 LTNDSS
+1319 
-1325 FATTSQLNTE
+1325 
-1335 LNKKANTSHTH
+1335 
-1346 VYSDIL
+1346 
-1352 DAPVSFSGNYEDL
+1352 
-1365 INKPTIPTKVSDLEN
+1365 
-1380 DENFATTS
+1380 
-1388 QLNSG
+1388 
-1393 LNTKANSTHT
+1393 
-1403 HSYTELEDTPT
+1403 
-1414 LFSGNYNDL
+1414 
-1423 LNKPTIPTAVSD
+1423 IPTAVSD

-1585 SYRLKLDGLTNFN
+1585 SYRLKLDRLTNFD

-1635 NFAKNITINLPKVTT
+1635 NFAKDITINLPKVTT

-1657 FIPMDSFYLDMPTVT
+1657 FIPKDSFYLDMPTVT
-1672 FNRNIVSMKRGSYY
+1672 FNRNIVSMKKGSYY

>member
-76 SRIANITTGG
+76 SRIANVTTGG

-110 LINTEKIEK
+110 LIDTEKIEK

-199 AEKSHVHNYSEIED
+199 AEKSHIHNYSEIED

-851 LNKPTV
+851 LNKP
-857 PSKTSELTN
+857 
-866 DSSFTTSTQL
+866 
-876 ATKADKIHTHNYND
+876 
-890 LEDKPTLFSGAYK
+890 
-903 DLTEKPTIPTKISEL
+903 
-918 INDSNFVD
+918 
-926 STVLSTKANAVHTHN
+926 
-941 YDDLTNKPV
+941 
-950 LFSGTYADLTGKPTI
+950 
-965 PTKTSELTNDS
+965 
-976 NFATVT
+976 
-982 LLDSKADKVHNHSYT
+982 
-997 ELDDL
+997 
-1002 PTLFSG
+1002 
-1008 DYKDLIG
+1008 
-1015 TPVIPSK
+1015 
-1022 TSELTN
+1022 
-1028 DSNFATTDLV
+1028 
-1038 NTKANK
+1038 
-1044 THSHSYLDLED
+1044 
-1055 LPNLFSGNYND
+1055 
-1066 LLNKPKI
+1066 KI
-1073 PTLISELENDNNY
+1073 PT
-1086 VNQAYVEQ
+1086 V
-1094 RITDVATSGEI
+1094 
-1105 DLSDYVT
+1105 
-1112 TAQLNTKADKV
+1112 
-1123 HTHSYEDLTEK
+1123 
-1134 PTLFSGKYAD
+1134 
-1144 LIGKPTIPT
+1144 
-1153 KTSDITNDSN
+1153 
-1163 FVTTSQL
+1163 
-1170 NTKADTIHTHSYEDL
+1170 
-1185 TDKPTLFS
+1185 
-1193 GKYADLTGK
+1193 
-1202 PTIPTKVSEL
+1202 
-1212 TNDSSFATTVQLSTK
+1212 
-1227 ANTVHTHDYADLENK
+1227 
-1242 PILFSGKYIDLLDK
+1242 
-1256 PTIPSKTS
+1256 
-1264 ELTNDSNFVD
+1264 
-1274 TIALATK
+1274 
-1281 ANLTHSHSYSDLE
+1281 
-1294 DKPILFSGAYKD
+1294 
-1306 LTGKPTIPTKISE
+1306 
-1319 LTNDSS
+1319 
-1325 FATTSQLNTE
+1325 
-1335 LNKKANTSHTH
+1335 
-1346 VYSDIL
+1346 
-1352 DAPVSFSGNYEDL
+1352 
-1365 INKPTIPTKVSDLEN
+1365 
-1380 DENFATTS
+1380 
-1388 QLNSG
+1388 
-1393 LNTKANSTHT
+1393 
-1403 HSYTELEDTPT
+1403 
-1414 LFSGNYNDL
+1414 
-1423 LNKPTIPTAVSD
+1423 VSD

-1585 SYRLKLDGLTNFN
+1585 SYRLKLDRLTNFN

-1657 FIPMDSFYLDMPTVT
+1657 FIPKDSFYLEMPTVT

>member
-21 KEKIEKIPEIE
+21 KEKIEKIPELE

-110 LINTEKIEK
+110 LIDTEKIEK

-669 KPILFSGK
+669 KPTLFSGK

-851 LNKPTV
+851 LNKP
-857 PSKTSELTN
+857 K
-866 DSSFTTSTQL
+866 
-876 ATKADKIHTHNYND
+876 
-890 LEDKPTLFSGAYK
+890 
-903 DLTEKPTIPTKISEL
+903 
-918 INDSNFVD
+918 
-926 STVLSTKANAVHTHN
+926 
-941 YDDLTNKPV
+941 
-950 LFSGTYADLTGKPTI
+950 
-965 PTKTSELTNDS
+965 
-976 NFATVT
+976 
-982 LLDSKADKVHNHSYT
+982 
-997 ELDDL
+997 
-1002 PTLFSG
+1002 
-1008 DYKDLIG
+1008 
-1015 TPVIPSK
+1015 
-1022 TSELTN
+1022 
-1028 DSNFATTDLV
+1028 
-1038 NTKANK
+1038 
-1044 THSHSYLDLED
+1044 
-1055 LPNLFSGNYND
+1055 
-1066 LLNKPKI
+1066 
-1073 PTLISELENDNNY
+1073 
-1086 VNQAYVEQ
+1086 
-1094 RITDVATSGEI
+1094 
-1105 DLSDYVT
+1105 
-1112 TAQLNTKADKV
+1112 
-1123 HTHSYEDLTEK
+1123 
-1134 PTLFSGKYAD
+1134 
-1144 LIGKPTIPT
+1144 
-1153 KTSDITNDSN
+1153 
-1163 FVTTSQL
+1163 
-1170 NTKADTIHTHSYEDL
+1170 
-1185 TDKPTLFS
+1185 
-1193 GKYADLTGK
+1193 
-1202 PTIPTKVSEL
+1202 
-1212 TNDSSFATTVQLSTK
+1212 
-1227 ANTVHTHDYADLENK
+1227 
-1242 PILFSGKYIDLLDK
+1242 
-1256 PTIPSKTS
+1256 
-1264 ELTNDSNFVD
+1264 
-1274 TIALATK
+1274 
-1281 ANLTHSHSYSDLE
+1281 
-1294 DKPILFSGAYKD
+1294 
-1306 LTGKPTIPTKISE
+1306 
-1319 LTNDSS
+1319 
-1325 FATTSQLNTE
+1325 
-1335 LNKKANTSHTH
+1335 
-1346 VYSDIL
+1346 
-1352 DAPVSFSGNYEDL
+1352 
-1365 INKPTIPTKVSDLEN
+1365 
-1380 DENFATTS
+1380 
-1388 QLNSG
+1388 
-1393 LNTKANSTHT
+1393 
-1403 HSYTELEDTPT
+1403 
-1414 LFSGNYNDL
+1414 
-1423 LNKPTIPTAVSD
+1423 IPTAVSD

-1585 SYRLKLDGLTNFN
+1585 SYRLKLDRLTNFD

-1635 NFAKNITINLPKVTT
+1635 NFAKDITINLPKVTT

>member
-110 LINTEKIEK
+110 LIDTEKIEK

-219 GAYADLTGKPTIP
+219 GAYADLIGKPTIP

-279 LNKPTVPSKT
+279 INRPTVPSKT

-329 YKDLTEKPTI
+329 YKDLT
-339 PTKISEL
+339 
-346 INDSNFVDS
+346 
-355 TVLSTKA
+355 
-362 NAVHTHNYDD
+362 
-372 LTNKPVLFSGTYA
+372 
-385 DLTGKPTIPTKTSE
+385 GKPTIPT
-399 LTNDS
+399 LT
-404 NFATVTLLDSKA
+404 
-416 DKVHNHSYTE
+416 
-426 LDDLPTLFSGDY
+426 
-438 KDLIGTPVIPSKT
+438 
-451 SELTNDSN
+451 
-459 FATTDLVNTKANKTH
+459 
-474 SHSYLDLEDLP
+474 
-485 NLFSGNY
+485 
-492 NDLLNKPK
+492 
-500 IPTLISELE
+500 SELE
-509 NDNNYVNQ
+509 NDSNFTTK

-597 LNTKADTIHTHSYE
+597 LNA
-611 DLTDKPTLF
+611 
-620 SGKYA
+620 
-625 DLTGKPTIPTKVS
+625 
-638 ELTNDSSFATT
+638 
-649 VQLSTKANTVH
+649 
-660 THDYADLEN
+660 
-669 KPILFSGK
+669 
-677 YIDLLDKPTI
+677 
-687 PSKTSELT
+687 
-695 NDSNFVDTIALA
+695 
-707 TKANLTHSH
+707 
-716 SYSDLEDKPILFSGA
+716 
-731 YKDLTG
+731 
-737 KPTIPTK
+737 
-744 ISELTNDSSFA
+744 
-755 TTSQLNTE
+755 E

-851 LNKPTV
+851 LNKP
-857 PSKTSELTN
+857 K
-866 DSSFTTSTQL
+866 
-876 ATKADKIHTHNYND
+876 
-890 LEDKPTLFSGAYK
+890 
-903 DLTEKPTIPTKISEL
+903 
-918 INDSNFVD
+918 
-926 STVLSTKANAVHTHN
+926 
-941 YDDLTNKPV
+941 
-950 LFSGTYADLTGKPTI
+950 
-965 PTKTSELTNDS
+965 
-976 NFATVT
+976 
-982 LLDSKADKVHNHSYT
+982 
-997 ELDDL
+997 
-1002 PTLFSG
+1002 
-1008 DYKDLIG
+1008 
-1015 TPVIPSK
+1015 
-1022 TSELTN
+1022 
-1028 DSNFATTDLV
+1028 
-1038 NTKANK
+1038 
-1044 THSHSYLDLED
+1044 
-1055 LPNLFSGNYND
+1055 
-1066 LLNKPKI
+1066 
-1073 PTLISELENDNNY
+1073 
-1086 VNQAYVEQ
+1086 
-1094 RITDVATSGEI
+1094 
-1105 DLSDYVT
+1105 
-1112 TAQLNTKADKV
+1112 
-1123 HTHSYEDLTEK
+1123 
-1134 PTLFSGKYAD
+1134 
-1144 LIGKPTIPT
+1144 
-1153 KTSDITNDSN
+1153 
-1163 FVTTSQL
+1163 
-1170 NTKADTIHTHSYEDL
+1170 
-1185 TDKPTLFS
+1185 
-1193 GKYADLTGK
+1193 
-1202 PTIPTKVSEL
+1202 
-1212 TNDSSFATTVQLSTK
+1212 
-1227 ANTVHTHDYADLENK
+1227 
-1242 PILFSGKYIDLLDK
+1242 
-1256 PTIPSKTS
+1256 
-1264 ELTNDSNFVD
+1264 
-1274 TIALATK
+1274 
-1281 ANLTHSHSYSDLE
+1281 
-1294 DKPILFSGAYKD
+1294 
-1306 LTGKPTIPTKISE
+1306 
-1319 LTNDSS
+1319 
-1325 FATTSQLNTE
+1325 
-1335 LNKKANTSHTH
+1335 
-1346 VYSDIL
+1346 
-1352 DAPVSFSGNYEDL
+1352 
-1365 INKPTIPTKVSDLEN
+1365 
-1380 DENFATTS
+1380 
-1388 QLNSG
+1388 
-1393 LNTKANSTHT
+1393 
-1403 HSYTELEDTPT
+1403 
-1414 LFSGNYNDL
+1414 
-1423 LNKPTIPTAVSD
+1423 IPTAVSD

-1635 NFAKNITINLPKVTT
+1635 NFVKDITINLPKVTT

>member
-21 KEKIEKIPEIE
+21 KEKIEKIPELE

-199 AEKSHVHNYSEIED
+199 AEKSHIHNYSEIED

-669 KPILFSGK
+669 KPTLFSGK

-778 ILDAPVS
+778 ILDAPV
-785 FSGNYEDLINKPTIP
+785 N
-800 TKVSDLENDENFATT
+800 
-815 SQLNSGLNTKAN
+815 
-827 STHTHSYA
+827 
-835 ELEDLPTL
+835 
-843 FSGNYNDL
+843 
-851 LNKPTV
+851 
-857 PSKTSELTN
+857 
-866 DSSFTTSTQL
+866 
-876 ATKADKIHTHNYND
+876 
-890 LEDKPTLFSGAYK
+890 
-903 DLTEKPTIPTKISEL
+903 
-918 INDSNFVD
+918 
-926 STVLSTKANAVHTHN
+926 
-941 YDDLTNKPV
+941 
-950 LFSGTYADLTGKPTI
+950 
-965 PTKTSELTNDS
+965 
-976 NFATVT
+976 
-982 LLDSKADKVHNHSYT
+982 
-997 ELDDL
+997 
-1002 PTLFSG
+1002 
-1008 DYKDLIG
+1008 
-1015 TPVIPSK
+1015 
-1022 TSELTN
+1022 
-1028 DSNFATTDLV
+1028 
-1038 NTKANK
+1038 
-1044 THSHSYLDLED
+1044 
-1055 LPNLFSGNYND
+1055 
-1066 LLNKPKI
+1066 
-1073 PTLISELENDNNY
+1073 
-1086 VNQAYVEQ
+1086 
-1094 RITDVATSGEI
+1094 
-1105 DLSDYVT
+1105 
-1112 TAQLNTKADKV
+1112 
-1123 HTHSYEDLTEK
+1123 
-1134 PTLFSGKYAD
+1134 
-1144 LIGKPTIPT
+1144 
-1153 KTSDITNDSN
+1153 
-1163 FVTTSQL
+1163 
-1170 NTKADTIHTHSYEDL
+1170 
-1185 TDKPTLFS
+1185 
-1193 GKYADLTGK
+1193 
-1202 PTIPTKVSEL
+1202 
-1212 TNDSSFATTVQLSTK
+1212 
-1227 ANTVHTHDYADLENK
+1227 
-1242 PILFSGKYIDLLDK
+1242 
-1256 PTIPSKTS
+1256 
-1264 ELTNDSNFVD
+1264 
-1274 TIALATK
+1274 
-1281 ANLTHSHSYSDLE
+1281 
-1294 DKPILFSGAYKD
+1294 
-1306 LTGKPTIPTKISE
+1306 
-1319 LTNDSS
+1319 
-1325 FATTSQLNTE
+1325 
-1335 LNKKANTSHTH
+1335 
-1346 VYSDIL
+1346 
-1352 DAPVSFSGNYEDL
+1352 FSGNYEDL

-1529 NDMNFATKSYVDEQI
+1529 NDMNFVTKSYVDEQI
-1544 SNIDISAG
+1544 SNIDKNAG
-1552 NIGDTSLF
+1552 NVGDTSLF

-1585 SYRLKLDGLTNFN
+1585 SYRLKLDRLTNFD
-1598 DSEINQKYNNLISL
+1598 DSEINQKYNNLINL

-1672 FNRNIVSMKRGSYY
+1672 FNRNIVSMKKGSYY

>member
-21 KEKIEKIPEIE
+21 KEKIEKIPELE

-76 SRIANITTGG
+76 SRIANVTTGG

-669 KPILFSGK
+669 KPTLFSGK

-851 LNKPTV
+851 LNKP
-857 PSKTSELTN
+857 K
-866 DSSFTTSTQL
+866 
-876 ATKADKIHTHNYND
+876 
-890 LEDKPTLFSGAYK
+890 
-903 DLTEKPTIPTKISEL
+903 
-918 INDSNFVD
+918 
-926 STVLSTKANAVHTHN
+926 
-941 YDDLTNKPV
+941 
-950 LFSGTYADLTGKPTI
+950 
-965 PTKTSELTNDS
+965 
-976 NFATVT
+976 
-982 LLDSKADKVHNHSYT
+982 
-997 ELDDL
+997 
-1002 PTLFSG
+1002 
-1008 DYKDLIG
+1008 
-1015 TPVIPSK
+1015 
-1022 TSELTN
+1022 
-1028 DSNFATTDLV
+1028 
-1038 NTKANK
+1038 
-1044 THSHSYLDLED
+1044 
-1055 LPNLFSGNYND
+1055 
-1066 LLNKPKI
+1066 
-1073 PTLISELENDNNY
+1073 
-1086 VNQAYVEQ
+1086 
-1094 RITDVATSGEI
+1094 
-1105 DLSDYVT
+1105 
-1112 TAQLNTKADKV
+1112 
-1123 HTHSYEDLTEK
+1123 
-1134 PTLFSGKYAD
+1134 
-1144 LIGKPTIPT
+1144 
-1153 KTSDITNDSN
+1153 
-1163 FVTTSQL
+1163 
-1170 NTKADTIHTHSYEDL
+1170 
-1185 TDKPTLFS
+1185 
-1193 GKYADLTGK
+1193 
-1202 PTIPTKVSEL
+1202 
-1212 TNDSSFATTVQLSTK
+1212 
-1227 ANTVHTHDYADLENK
+1227 
-1242 PILFSGKYIDLLDK
+1242 
-1256 PTIPSKTS
+1256 
-1264 ELTNDSNFVD
+1264 
-1274 TIALATK
+1274 
-1281 ANLTHSHSYSDLE
+1281 
-1294 DKPILFSGAYKD
+1294 
-1306 LTGKPTIPTKISE
+1306 
-1319 LTNDSS
+1319 
-1325 FATTSQLNTE
+1325 
-1335 LNKKANTSHTH
+1335 
-1346 VYSDIL
+1346 
-1352 DAPVSFSGNYEDL
+1352 
-1365 INKPTIPTKVSDLEN
+1365 
-1380 DENFATTS
+1380 
-1388 QLNSG
+1388 
-1393 LNTKANSTHT
+1393 
-1403 HSYTELEDTPT
+1403 
-1414 LFSGNYNDL
+1414 
-1423 LNKPTIPTAVSD
+1423 IPTAVSD

-1529 NDMNFATKSYVDEQI
+1529 NDMNFVTKSYVDEQI

-1657 FIPMDSFYLDMPTVT
+1657 FIPKDSFYLEMPTVT
-1672 FNRNIVSMKRGSYY
+1672 FNRNIISMKKGNYY

>member
-21 KEKIEKIPEIE
+21 KEKIEKIPELE

-110 LINTEKIEK
+110 LIDTEKIEK

-669 KPILFSGK
+669 KPTLFSGK

-785 FSGNYEDLINKPTIP
+785 FNGNYEDLINKPTIP

-851 LNKPTV
+851 LNKP
-857 PSKTSELTN
+857 
-866 DSSFTTSTQL
+866 
-876 ATKADKIHTHNYND
+876 
-890 LEDKPTLFSGAYK
+890 
-903 DLTEKPTIPTKISEL
+903 
-918 INDSNFVD
+918 
-926 STVLSTKANAVHTHN
+926 
-941 YDDLTNKPV
+941 
-950 LFSGTYADLTGKPTI
+950 
-965 PTKTSELTNDS
+965 
-976 NFATVT
+976 
-982 LLDSKADKVHNHSYT
+982 
-997 ELDDL
+997 
-1002 PTLFSG
+1002 
-1008 DYKDLIG
+1008 
-1015 TPVIPSK
+1015 
-1022 TSELTN
+1022 
-1028 DSNFATTDLV
+1028 
-1038 NTKANK
+1038 
-1044 THSHSYLDLED
+1044 
-1055 LPNLFSGNYND
+1055 
-1066 LLNKPKI
+1066 KI
-1073 PTLISELENDNNY
+1073 PT
-1086 VNQAYVEQ
+1086 V
-1094 RITDVATSGEI
+1094 
-1105 DLSDYVT
+1105 
-1112 TAQLNTKADKV
+1112 
-1123 HTHSYEDLTEK
+1123 
-1134 PTLFSGKYAD
+1134 
-1144 LIGKPTIPT
+1144 
-1153 KTSDITNDSN
+1153 
-1163 FVTTSQL
+1163 
-1170 NTKADTIHTHSYEDL
+1170 
-1185 TDKPTLFS
+1185 
-1193 GKYADLTGK
+1193 
-1202 PTIPTKVSEL
+1202 
-1212 TNDSSFATTVQLSTK
+1212 
-1227 ANTVHTHDYADLENK
+1227 
-1242 PILFSGKYIDLLDK
+1242 
-1256 PTIPSKTS
+1256 
-1264 ELTNDSNFVD
+1264 
-1274 TIALATK
+1274 
-1281 ANLTHSHSYSDLE
+1281 
-1294 DKPILFSGAYKD
+1294 
-1306 LTGKPTIPTKISE
+1306 
-1319 LTNDSS
+1319 
-1325 FATTSQLNTE
+1325 
-1335 LNKKANTSHTH
+1335 
-1346 VYSDIL
+1346 
-1352 DAPVSFSGNYEDL
+1352 
-1365 INKPTIPTKVSDLEN
+1365 
-1380 DENFATTS
+1380 
-1388 QLNSG
+1388 
-1393 LNTKANSTHT
+1393 
-1403 HSYTELEDTPT
+1403 
-1414 LFSGNYNDL
+1414 
-1423 LNKPTIPTAVSD
+1423 VSD

-1635 NFAKNITINLPKVTT
+1635 NFAKDITINLPKVTT

-1657 FIPMDSFYLDMPTVT
+1657 FIPKDSFYLEMPTVT
-1672 FNRNIVSMKRGSYY
+1672 FNRNIISMKRGSYY

>member
-21 KEKIEKIPEIE
+21 KEKIEKIPELE

-279 LNKPTVPSKT
+279 INRPTVPSKT

-669 KPILFSGK
+669 KPTLFSGK

-785 FSGNYEDLINKPTIP
+785 FSGNYKDLINKPTIP

-851 LNKPTV
+851 LNKP
-857 PSKTSELTN
+857 
-866 DSSFTTSTQL
+866 
-876 ATKADKIHTHNYND
+876 
-890 LEDKPTLFSGAYK
+890 
-903 DLTEKPTIPTKISEL
+903 
-918 INDSNFVD
+918 
-926 STVLSTKANAVHTHN
+926 
-941 YDDLTNKPV
+941 
-950 LFSGTYADLTGKPTI
+950 
-965 PTKTSELTNDS
+965 
-976 NFATVT
+976 
-982 LLDSKADKVHNHSYT
+982 
-997 ELDDL
+997 
-1002 PTLFSG
+1002 
-1008 DYKDLIG
+1008 
-1015 TPVIPSK
+1015 
-1022 TSELTN
+1022 
-1028 DSNFATTDLV
+1028 
-1038 NTKANK
+1038 
-1044 THSHSYLDLED
+1044 
-1055 LPNLFSGNYND
+1055 
-1066 LLNKPKI
+1066 KI
-1073 PTLISELENDNNY
+1073 PT
-1086 VNQAYVEQ
+1086 V
-1094 RITDVATSGEI
+1094 
-1105 DLSDYVT
+1105 
-1112 TAQLNTKADKV
+1112 
-1123 HTHSYEDLTEK
+1123 
-1134 PTLFSGKYAD
+1134 
-1144 LIGKPTIPT
+1144 
-1153 KTSDITNDSN
+1153 
-1163 FVTTSQL
+1163 
-1170 NTKADTIHTHSYEDL
+1170 
-1185 TDKPTLFS
+1185 
-1193 GKYADLTGK
+1193 
-1202 PTIPTKVSEL
+1202 
-1212 TNDSSFATTVQLSTK
+1212 
-1227 ANTVHTHDYADLENK
+1227 
-1242 PILFSGKYIDLLDK
+1242 
-1256 PTIPSKTS
+1256 
-1264 ELTNDSNFVD
+1264 
-1274 TIALATK
+1274 
-1281 ANLTHSHSYSDLE
+1281 
-1294 DKPILFSGAYKD
+1294 
-1306 LTGKPTIPTKISE
+1306 
-1319 LTNDSS
+1319 
-1325 FATTSQLNTE
+1325 
-1335 LNKKANTSHTH
+1335 
-1346 VYSDIL
+1346 
-1352 DAPVSFSGNYEDL
+1352 
-1365 INKPTIPTKVSDLEN
+1365 
-1380 DENFATTS
+1380 
-1388 QLNSG
+1388 
-1393 LNTKANSTHT
+1393 
-1403 HSYTELEDTPT
+1403 
-1414 LFSGNYNDL
+1414 
-1423 LNKPTIPTAVSD
+1423 VSD

-1494 KANTSHTHTFDD
+1494 KANISHTHTFDD

>member
-110 LINTEKIEK
+110 LIDTEKIEK

-199 AEKSHVHNYSEIED
+199 AEKSHIHNYSEIED

-372 LTNKPVLFSGTYA
+372 LTNKPVLFSGIYA
-385 DLTGKPTIPTKTSE
+385 DLTNKPTIPTKTSE

-669 KPILFSGK
+669 KP
-677 YIDLLDKPTI
+677 T
-687 PSKTSELT
+687 
-695 NDSNFVDTIALA
+695 
-707 TKANLTHSH
+707 
-716 SYSDLEDKPILFSGA
+716 
-731 YKDLTG
+731 
-737 KPTIPTK
+737 
-744 ISELTNDSSFA
+744 
-755 TTSQLNTE
+755 
-763 LNKKANTSHTHVYSD
+763 
-778 ILDAPVS
+778 
-785 FSGNYEDLINKPTIP
+785 
-800 TKVSDLENDENFATT
+800 
-815 SQLNSGLNTKAN
+815 
-827 STHTHSYA
+827 
-835 ELEDLPTL
+835 
-843 FSGNYNDL
+843 
-851 LNKPTV
+851 
-857 PSKTSELTN
+857 
-866 DSSFTTSTQL
+866 
-876 ATKADKIHTHNYND
+876 
-890 LEDKPTLFSGAYK
+890 
-903 DLTEKPTIPTKISEL
+903 
-918 INDSNFVD
+918 
-926 STVLSTKANAVHTHN
+926 
-941 YDDLTNKPV
+941 
-950 LFSGTYADLTGKPTI
+950 
-965 PTKTSELTNDS
+965 
-976 NFATVT
+976 
-982 LLDSKADKVHNHSYT
+982 
-997 ELDDL
+997 
-1002 PTLFSG
+1002 
-1008 DYKDLIG
+1008 
-1015 TPVIPSK
+1015 
-1022 TSELTN
+1022 
-1028 DSNFATTDLV
+1028 
-1038 NTKANK
+1038 
-1044 THSHSYLDLED
+1044 
-1055 LPNLFSGNYND
+1055 
-1066 LLNKPKI
+1066 
-1073 PTLISELENDNNY
+1073 
-1086 VNQAYVEQ
+1086 
-1094 RITDVATSGEI
+1094 
-1105 DLSDYVT
+1105 
-1112 TAQLNTKADKV
+1112 
-1123 HTHSYEDLTEK
+1123 
-1134 PTLFSGKYAD
+1134 
-1144 LIGKPTIPT
+1144 
-1153 KTSDITNDSN
+1153 
-1163 FVTTSQL
+1163 
-1170 NTKADTIHTHSYEDL
+1170 
-1185 TDKPTLFS
+1185 
-1193 GKYADLTGK
+1193 
-1202 PTIPTKVSEL
+1202 
-1212 TNDSSFATTVQLSTK
+1212 
-1227 ANTVHTHDYADLENK
+1227 
-1242 PILFSGKYIDLLDK
+1242 LFSGKYIDLLDK

-1529 NDMNFATKSYVDEQI
+1529 NDMNFVTKSYVDEQI
-1544 SNIDISAG
+1544 SNIDKNAG
-1552 NIGDTSLF
+1552 NVGDTSLF

-1635 NFAKNITINLPKVTT
+1635 NFVKDITINLPKVTT

-1657 FIPMDSFYLDMPTVT
+1657 FIPKDSFYLEMPTVT
-1672 FNRNIVSMKRGSYY
+1672 FNRNIISMKRGSYY

>member
-21 KEKIEKIPEIE
+21 KEKIEKIPELE

-110 LINTEKIEK
+110 LIDTEKIEK

-669 KPILFSGK
+669 KPTLFSGK

-785 FSGNYEDLINKPTIP
+785 FSGNYKDLINKPTIP

-851 LNKPTV
+851 LNKP
-857 PSKTSELTN
+857 
-866 DSSFTTSTQL
+866 
-876 ATKADKIHTHNYND
+876 
-890 LEDKPTLFSGAYK
+890 
-903 DLTEKPTIPTKISEL
+903 
-918 INDSNFVD
+918 
-926 STVLSTKANAVHTHN
+926 
-941 YDDLTNKPV
+941 
-950 LFSGTYADLTGKPTI
+950 
-965 PTKTSELTNDS
+965 
-976 NFATVT
+976 
-982 LLDSKADKVHNHSYT
+982 
-997 ELDDL
+997 
-1002 PTLFSG
+1002 
-1008 DYKDLIG
+1008 
-1015 TPVIPSK
+1015 
-1022 TSELTN
+1022 
-1028 DSNFATTDLV
+1028 
-1038 NTKANK
+1038 
-1044 THSHSYLDLED
+1044 
-1055 LPNLFSGNYND
+1055 
-1066 LLNKPKI
+1066 KI
-1073 PTLISELENDNNY
+1073 PT
-1086 VNQAYVEQ
+1086 V
-1094 RITDVATSGEI
+1094 
-1105 DLSDYVT
+1105 
-1112 TAQLNTKADKV
+1112 
-1123 HTHSYEDLTEK
+1123 
-1134 PTLFSGKYAD
+1134 
-1144 LIGKPTIPT
+1144 
-1153 KTSDITNDSN
+1153 
-1163 FVTTSQL
+1163 
-1170 NTKADTIHTHSYEDL
+1170 
-1185 TDKPTLFS
+1185 
-1193 GKYADLTGK
+1193 
-1202 PTIPTKVSEL
+1202 
-1212 TNDSSFATTVQLSTK
+1212 
-1227 ANTVHTHDYADLENK
+1227 
-1242 PILFSGKYIDLLDK
+1242 
-1256 PTIPSKTS
+1256 
-1264 ELTNDSNFVD
+1264 
-1274 TIALATK
+1274 
-1281 ANLTHSHSYSDLE
+1281 
-1294 DKPILFSGAYKD
+1294 
-1306 LTGKPTIPTKISE
+1306 
-1319 LTNDSS
+1319 
-1325 FATTSQLNTE
+1325 
-1335 LNKKANTSHTH
+1335 
-1346 VYSDIL
+1346 
-1352 DAPVSFSGNYEDL
+1352 
-1365 INKPTIPTKVSDLEN
+1365 
-1380 DENFATTS
+1380 
-1388 QLNSG
+1388 
-1393 LNTKANSTHT
+1393 
-1403 HSYTELEDTPT
+1403 
-1414 LFSGNYNDL
+1414 
-1423 LNKPTIPTAVSD
+1423 VSD

-1635 NFAKNITINLPKVTT
+1635 NFVKDITINLPKVTT

-1657 FIPMDSFYLDMPTVT
+1657 FIPKDNFYLDMPTVT

>member
-21 KEKIEKIPEIE
+21 KEKIEKIPELE

-110 LINTEKIEK
+110 LIDTEKIEK

-199 AEKSHVHNYSEIED
+199 AEKNHVHNYSEIED

-669 KPILFSGK
+669 KPTLFSGK

-800 TKVSDLENDENFATT
+800 TKVSDLENDENFATA

-851 LNKPTV
+851 LNKP
-857 PSKTSELTN
+857 
-866 DSSFTTSTQL
+866 
-876 ATKADKIHTHNYND
+876 
-890 LEDKPTLFSGAYK
+890 
-903 DLTEKPTIPTKISEL
+903 
-918 INDSNFVD
+918 
-926 STVLSTKANAVHTHN
+926 
-941 YDDLTNKPV
+941 
-950 LFSGTYADLTGKPTI
+950 
-965 PTKTSELTNDS
+965 
-976 NFATVT
+976 
-982 LLDSKADKVHNHSYT
+982 
-997 ELDDL
+997 
-1002 PTLFSG
+1002 
-1008 DYKDLIG
+1008 
-1015 TPVIPSK
+1015 
-1022 TSELTN
+1022 
-1028 DSNFATTDLV
+1028 
-1038 NTKANK
+1038 
-1044 THSHSYLDLED
+1044 
-1055 LPNLFSGNYND
+1055 
-1066 LLNKPKI
+1066 KI
-1073 PTLISELENDNNY
+1073 PT
-1086 VNQAYVEQ
+1086 V
-1094 RITDVATSGEI
+1094 
-1105 DLSDYVT
+1105 
-1112 TAQLNTKADKV
+1112 
-1123 HTHSYEDLTEK
+1123 
-1134 PTLFSGKYAD
+1134 
-1144 LIGKPTIPT
+1144 
-1153 KTSDITNDSN
+1153 
-1163 FVTTSQL
+1163 
-1170 NTKADTIHTHSYEDL
+1170 
-1185 TDKPTLFS
+1185 
-1193 GKYADLTGK
+1193 
-1202 PTIPTKVSEL
+1202 
-1212 TNDSSFATTVQLSTK
+1212 
-1227 ANTVHTHDYADLENK
+1227 
-1242 PILFSGKYIDLLDK
+1242 
-1256 PTIPSKTS
+1256 
-1264 ELTNDSNFVD
+1264 
-1274 TIALATK
+1274 
-1281 ANLTHSHSYSDLE
+1281 
-1294 DKPILFSGAYKD
+1294 
-1306 LTGKPTIPTKISE
+1306 
-1319 LTNDSS
+1319 
-1325 FATTSQLNTE
+1325 
-1335 LNKKANTSHTH
+1335 
-1346 VYSDIL
+1346 
-1352 DAPVSFSGNYEDL
+1352 
-1365 INKPTIPTKVSDLEN
+1365 
-1380 DENFATTS
+1380 
-1388 QLNSG
+1388 
-1393 LNTKANSTHT
+1393 
-1403 HSYTELEDTPT
+1403 
-1414 LFSGNYNDL
+1414 
-1423 LNKPTIPTAVSD
+1423 VSD

-1585 SYRLKLDGLTNFN
+1585 SYRLKLDRLTNFD

-1657 FIPMDSFYLDMPTVT
+1657 FIPKDNFYLDMPTVT

>member
-21 KEKIEKIPEIE
+21 KEKIEKIPELE

-597 LNTKADTIHTHSYE
+597 LNTKADTIHTHSYD

-660 THDYADLEN
+660 THDYADLKN

-785 FSGNYEDLINKPTIP
+785 FSGNYK
-800 TKVSDLENDENFATT
+800 
-815 SQLNSGLNTKAN
+815 
-827 STHTHSYA
+827 
-835 ELEDLPTL
+835 
-843 FSGNYNDL
+843 
-851 LNKPTV
+851 
-857 PSKTSELTN
+857 
-866 DSSFTTSTQL
+866 
-876 ATKADKIHTHNYND
+876 
-890 LEDKPTLFSGAYK
+890 
-903 DLTEKPTIPTKISEL
+903 
-918 INDSNFVD
+918 
-926 STVLSTKANAVHTHN
+926 
-941 YDDLTNKPV
+941 
-950 LFSGTYADLTGKPTI
+950 
-965 PTKTSELTNDS
+965 
-976 NFATVT
+976 
-982 LLDSKADKVHNHSYT
+982 
-997 ELDDL
+997 
-1002 PTLFSG
+1002 
-1008 DYKDLIG
+1008 
-1015 TPVIPSK
+1015 
-1022 TSELTN
+1022 
-1028 DSNFATTDLV
+1028 
-1038 NTKANK
+1038 
-1044 THSHSYLDLED
+1044 
-1055 LPNLFSGNYND
+1055 
-1066 LLNKPKI
+1066 
-1073 PTLISELENDNNY
+1073 
-1086 VNQAYVEQ
+1086 
-1094 RITDVATSGEI
+1094 
-1105 DLSDYVT
+1105 
-1112 TAQLNTKADKV
+1112 
-1123 HTHSYEDLTEK
+1123 
-1134 PTLFSGKYAD
+1134 
-1144 LIGKPTIPT
+1144 
-1153 KTSDITNDSN
+1153 
-1163 FVTTSQL
+1163 
-1170 NTKADTIHTHSYEDL
+1170 
-1185 TDKPTLFS
+1185 
-1193 GKYADLTGK
+1193 
-1202 PTIPTKVSEL
+1202 
-1212 TNDSSFATTVQLSTK
+1212 
-1227 ANTVHTHDYADLENK
+1227 
-1242 PILFSGKYIDLLDK
+1242 
-1256 PTIPSKTS
+1256 
-1264 ELTNDSNFVD
+1264 
-1274 TIALATK
+1274 
-1281 ANLTHSHSYSDLE
+1281 
-1294 DKPILFSGAYKD
+1294 
-1306 LTGKPTIPTKISE
+1306 
-1319 LTNDSS
+1319 
-1325 FATTSQLNTE
+1325 
-1335 LNKKANTSHTH
+1335 
-1346 VYSDIL
+1346 
-1352 DAPVSFSGNYEDL
+1352 DL

-1423 LNKPTIPTAVSD
+1423 LNKPKIPTVVSD

-1529 NDMNFATKSYVDEQI
+1529 NDMNFVTKSYVDEQI

-1657 FIPMDSFYLDMPTVT
+1657 FIPKDSFYLEMPTVT

>member
-21 KEKIEKIPEIE
+21 KEKIEKIPELE

-179 KTSQLENDSSFATTT
+179 KTSQLENDSSFSTTT

-243 FVNITQ
+243 FINITQ

-669 KPILFSGK
+669 KPTLFSGK

-695 NDSNFVDTIALA
+695 NDSNFVDATALA

-851 LNKPTV
+851 LNKP
-857 PSKTSELTN
+857 K
-866 DSSFTTSTQL
+866 
-876 ATKADKIHTHNYND
+876 
-890 LEDKPTLFSGAYK
+890 
-903 DLTEKPTIPTKISEL
+903 
-918 INDSNFVD
+918 
-926 STVLSTKANAVHTHN
+926 
-941 YDDLTNKPV
+941 
-950 LFSGTYADLTGKPTI
+950 
-965 PTKTSELTNDS
+965 
-976 NFATVT
+976 
-982 LLDSKADKVHNHSYT
+982 
-997 ELDDL
+997 
-1002 PTLFSG
+1002 
-1008 DYKDLIG
+1008 
-1015 TPVIPSK
+1015 
-1022 TSELTN
+1022 
-1028 DSNFATTDLV
+1028 
-1038 NTKANK
+1038 
-1044 THSHSYLDLED
+1044 
-1055 LPNLFSGNYND
+1055 
-1066 LLNKPKI
+1066 
-1073 PTLISELENDNNY
+1073 
-1086 VNQAYVEQ
+1086 
-1094 RITDVATSGEI
+1094 
-1105 DLSDYVT
+1105 
-1112 TAQLNTKADKV
+1112 
-1123 HTHSYEDLTEK
+1123 
-1134 PTLFSGKYAD
+1134 
-1144 LIGKPTIPT
+1144 
-1153 KTSDITNDSN
+1153 
-1163 FVTTSQL
+1163 
-1170 NTKADTIHTHSYEDL
+1170 
-1185 TDKPTLFS
+1185 
-1193 GKYADLTGK
+1193 
-1202 PTIPTKVSEL
+1202 
-1212 TNDSSFATTVQLSTK
+1212 
-1227 ANTVHTHDYADLENK
+1227 
-1242 PILFSGKYIDLLDK
+1242 
-1256 PTIPSKTS
+1256 
-1264 ELTNDSNFVD
+1264 
-1274 TIALATK
+1274 
-1281 ANLTHSHSYSDLE
+1281 
-1294 DKPILFSGAYKD
+1294 
-1306 LTGKPTIPTKISE
+1306 
-1319 LTNDSS
+1319 
-1325 FATTSQLNTE
+1325 
-1335 LNKKANTSHTH
+1335 
-1346 VYSDIL
+1346 
-1352 DAPVSFSGNYEDL
+1352 
-1365 INKPTIPTKVSDLEN
+1365 
-1380 DENFATTS
+1380 
-1388 QLNSG
+1388 
-1393 LNTKANSTHT
+1393 
-1403 HSYTELEDTPT
+1403 
-1414 LFSGNYNDL
+1414 
-1423 LNKPTIPTAVSD
+1423 IPTAVSD

-1598 DSEINQKYNNLISL
+1598 DSEINQKYNNLINL

>member
-76 SRIANITTGG
+76 SRIANVTTGG

-110 LINTEKIEK
+110 LIDTEKIEK

-199 AEKSHVHNYSEIED
+199 AEKSHIHNYSEIED

-669 KPILFSGK
+669 KPTLFSGK

-851 LNKPTV
+851 LNKP
-857 PSKTSELTN
+857 
-866 DSSFTTSTQL
+866 
-876 ATKADKIHTHNYND
+876 
-890 LEDKPTLFSGAYK
+890 
-903 DLTEKPTIPTKISEL
+903 
-918 INDSNFVD
+918 
-926 STVLSTKANAVHTHN
+926 
-941 YDDLTNKPV
+941 
-950 LFSGTYADLTGKPTI
+950 
-965 PTKTSELTNDS
+965 
-976 NFATVT
+976 
-982 LLDSKADKVHNHSYT
+982 
-997 ELDDL
+997 
-1002 PTLFSG
+1002 
-1008 DYKDLIG
+1008 
-1015 TPVIPSK
+1015 
-1022 TSELTN
+1022 
-1028 DSNFATTDLV
+1028 
-1038 NTKANK
+1038 
-1044 THSHSYLDLED
+1044 
-1055 LPNLFSGNYND
+1055 
-1066 LLNKPKI
+1066 KI
-1073 PTLISELENDNNY
+1073 PT
-1086 VNQAYVEQ
+1086 V
-1094 RITDVATSGEI
+1094 
-1105 DLSDYVT
+1105 
-1112 TAQLNTKADKV
+1112 
-1123 HTHSYEDLTEK
+1123 
-1134 PTLFSGKYAD
+1134 
-1144 LIGKPTIPT
+1144 
-1153 KTSDITNDSN
+1153 
-1163 FVTTSQL
+1163 
-1170 NTKADTIHTHSYEDL
+1170 
-1185 TDKPTLFS
+1185 
-1193 GKYADLTGK
+1193 
-1202 PTIPTKVSEL
+1202 
-1212 TNDSSFATTVQLSTK
+1212 
-1227 ANTVHTHDYADLENK
+1227 
-1242 PILFSGKYIDLLDK
+1242 
-1256 PTIPSKTS
+1256 
-1264 ELTNDSNFVD
+1264 
-1274 TIALATK
+1274 
-1281 ANLTHSHSYSDLE
+1281 
-1294 DKPILFSGAYKD
+1294 
-1306 LTGKPTIPTKISE
+1306 
-1319 LTNDSS
+1319 
-1325 FATTSQLNTE
+1325 
-1335 LNKKANTSHTH
+1335 
-1346 VYSDIL
+1346 
-1352 DAPVSFSGNYEDL
+1352 
-1365 INKPTIPTKVSDLEN
+1365 
-1380 DENFATTS
+1380 
-1388 QLNSG
+1388 
-1393 LNTKANSTHT
+1393 
-1403 HSYTELEDTPT
+1403 
-1414 LFSGNYNDL
+1414 
-1423 LNKPTIPTAVSD
+1423 VSD

-1494 KANTSHTHTFDD
+1494 KANISHTHTFDD

-1585 SYRLKLDGLTNFN
+1585 SYRLKLDRLTNFD

>member
-21 KEKIEKIPEIE
+21 KEKIEKIPELE

-110 LINTEKIEK
+110 LIDTEKIEK

-669 KPILFSGK
+669 KPTLFSGK

-851 LNKPTV
+851 LNKP
-857 PSKTSELTN
+857 K
-866 DSSFTTSTQL
+866 
-876 ATKADKIHTHNYND
+876 
-890 LEDKPTLFSGAYK
+890 
-903 DLTEKPTIPTKISEL
+903 
-918 INDSNFVD
+918 
-926 STVLSTKANAVHTHN
+926 
-941 YDDLTNKPV
+941 
-950 LFSGTYADLTGKPTI
+950 
-965 PTKTSELTNDS
+965 
-976 NFATVT
+976 
-982 LLDSKADKVHNHSYT
+982 
-997 ELDDL
+997 
-1002 PTLFSG
+1002 
-1008 DYKDLIG
+1008 
-1015 TPVIPSK
+1015 
-1022 TSELTN
+1022 
-1028 DSNFATTDLV
+1028 
-1038 NTKANK
+1038 
-1044 THSHSYLDLED
+1044 
-1055 LPNLFSGNYND
+1055 
-1066 LLNKPKI
+1066 
-1073 PTLISELENDNNY
+1073 
-1086 VNQAYVEQ
+1086 
-1094 RITDVATSGEI
+1094 
-1105 DLSDYVT
+1105 
-1112 TAQLNTKADKV
+1112 
-1123 HTHSYEDLTEK
+1123 
-1134 PTLFSGKYAD
+1134 
-1144 LIGKPTIPT
+1144 
-1153 KTSDITNDSN
+1153 
-1163 FVTTSQL
+1163 
-1170 NTKADTIHTHSYEDL
+1170 
-1185 TDKPTLFS
+1185 
-1193 GKYADLTGK
+1193 
-1202 PTIPTKVSEL
+1202 
-1212 TNDSSFATTVQLSTK
+1212 
-1227 ANTVHTHDYADLENK
+1227 
-1242 PILFSGKYIDLLDK
+1242 
-1256 PTIPSKTS
+1256 
-1264 ELTNDSNFVD
+1264 
-1274 TIALATK
+1274 
-1281 ANLTHSHSYSDLE
+1281 
-1294 DKPILFSGAYKD
+1294 
-1306 LTGKPTIPTKISE
+1306 
-1319 LTNDSS
+1319 
-1325 FATTSQLNTE
+1325 
-1335 LNKKANTSHTH
+1335 
-1346 VYSDIL
+1346 
-1352 DAPVSFSGNYEDL
+1352 
-1365 INKPTIPTKVSDLEN
+1365 
-1380 DENFATTS
+1380 
-1388 QLNSG
+1388 
-1393 LNTKANSTHT
+1393 
-1403 HSYTELEDTPT
+1403 
-1414 LFSGNYNDL
+1414 
-1423 LNKPTIPTAVSD
+1423 IPTAVSD

-1635 NFAKNITINLPKVTT
+1635 NFVKDITINLPKVTT

-1657 FIPMDSFYLDMPTVT
+1657 FIPKDSFYLEMPTVT

>member
-21 KEKIEKIPEIE
+21 KEKIEKIPELE

-199 AEKSHVHNYSEIED
+199 AEKSHIHNYSEIED

-559 TEKPTLFSGKYAD
+559 TEKPTLFNGKYAD

-669 KPILFSGK
+669 KPTLFSGK

-785 FSGNYEDLINKPTIP
+785 FSGNYK
-800 TKVSDLENDENFATT
+800 
-815 SQLNSGLNTKAN
+815 
-827 STHTHSYA
+827 
-835 ELEDLPTL
+835 
-843 FSGNYNDL
+843 
-851 LNKPTV
+851 
-857 PSKTSELTN
+857 
-866 DSSFTTSTQL
+866 
-876 ATKADKIHTHNYND
+876 
-890 LEDKPTLFSGAYK
+890 
-903 DLTEKPTIPTKISEL
+903 
-918 INDSNFVD
+918 
-926 STVLSTKANAVHTHN
+926 
-941 YDDLTNKPV
+941 
-950 LFSGTYADLTGKPTI
+950 
-965 PTKTSELTNDS
+965 
-976 NFATVT
+976 
-982 LLDSKADKVHNHSYT
+982 
-997 ELDDL
+997 
-1002 PTLFSG
+1002 
-1008 DYKDLIG
+1008 
-1015 TPVIPSK
+1015 
-1022 TSELTN
+1022 
-1028 DSNFATTDLV
+1028 
-1038 NTKANK
+1038 
-1044 THSHSYLDLED
+1044 
-1055 LPNLFSGNYND
+1055 
-1066 LLNKPKI
+1066 
-1073 PTLISELENDNNY
+1073 
-1086 VNQAYVEQ
+1086 
-1094 RITDVATSGEI
+1094 
-1105 DLSDYVT
+1105 
-1112 TAQLNTKADKV
+1112 
-1123 HTHSYEDLTEK
+1123 
-1134 PTLFSGKYAD
+1134 
-1144 LIGKPTIPT
+1144 
-1153 KTSDITNDSN
+1153 
-1163 FVTTSQL
+1163 
-1170 NTKADTIHTHSYEDL
+1170 
-1185 TDKPTLFS
+1185 
-1193 GKYADLTGK
+1193 
-1202 PTIPTKVSEL
+1202 
-1212 TNDSSFATTVQLSTK
+1212 
-1227 ANTVHTHDYADLENK
+1227 
-1242 PILFSGKYIDLLDK
+1242 
-1256 PTIPSKTS
+1256 
-1264 ELTNDSNFVD
+1264 
-1274 TIALATK
+1274 
-1281 ANLTHSHSYSDLE
+1281 
-1294 DKPILFSGAYKD
+1294 
-1306 LTGKPTIPTKISE
+1306 
-1319 LTNDSS
+1319 
-1325 FATTSQLNTE
+1325 
-1335 LNKKANTSHTH
+1335 
-1346 VYSDIL
+1346 
-1352 DAPVSFSGNYEDL
+1352 DL

-1423 LNKPTIPTAVSD
+1423 LNKPKIPTVVSD

-1529 NDMNFATKSYVDEQI
+1529 NDMNFVTKSYVDEQI

-1585 SYRLKLDGLTNFN
+1585 SYRLKLDRLTNFD

-1635 NFAKNITINLPKVTT
+1635 NFVKDITINLPKVTT

-1657 FIPMDSFYLDMPTVT
+1657 FIPKDSFYLEMPTVT
-1672 FNRNIVSMKRGSYY
+1672 FNRNIISMKKGNYY

>member
-21 KEKIEKIPEIE
+21 KEKIEKIPELE

-199 AEKSHVHNYSEIED
+199 AEKSHIHNYSEIED

-485 NLFSGNY
+485 NLFNGNY

-669 KPILFSGK
+669 KPTLFSGK

-695 NDSNFVDTIALA
+695 NDSNFVDATALA

-744 ISELTNDSSFA
+744 TSELTNDSSFA

-851 LNKPTV
+851 LNKP
-857 PSKTSELTN
+857 
-866 DSSFTTSTQL
+866 
-876 ATKADKIHTHNYND
+876 
-890 LEDKPTLFSGAYK
+890 
-903 DLTEKPTIPTKISEL
+903 
-918 INDSNFVD
+918 
-926 STVLSTKANAVHTHN
+926 
-941 YDDLTNKPV
+941 
-950 LFSGTYADLTGKPTI
+950 
-965 PTKTSELTNDS
+965 
-976 NFATVT
+976 
-982 LLDSKADKVHNHSYT
+982 
-997 ELDDL
+997 
-1002 PTLFSG
+1002 
-1008 DYKDLIG
+1008 
-1015 TPVIPSK
+1015 
-1022 TSELTN
+1022 
-1028 DSNFATTDLV
+1028 
-1038 NTKANK
+1038 
-1044 THSHSYLDLED
+1044 
-1055 LPNLFSGNYND
+1055 
-1066 LLNKPKI
+1066 KI
-1073 PTLISELENDNNY
+1073 PT
-1086 VNQAYVEQ
+1086 V
-1094 RITDVATSGEI
+1094 
-1105 DLSDYVT
+1105 
-1112 TAQLNTKADKV
+1112 
-1123 HTHSYEDLTEK
+1123 
-1134 PTLFSGKYAD
+1134 
-1144 LIGKPTIPT
+1144 
-1153 KTSDITNDSN
+1153 
-1163 FVTTSQL
+1163 
-1170 NTKADTIHTHSYEDL
+1170 
-1185 TDKPTLFS
+1185 
-1193 GKYADLTGK
+1193 
-1202 PTIPTKVSEL
+1202 
-1212 TNDSSFATTVQLSTK
+1212 
-1227 ANTVHTHDYADLENK
+1227 
-1242 PILFSGKYIDLLDK
+1242 
-1256 PTIPSKTS
+1256 
-1264 ELTNDSNFVD
+1264 
-1274 TIALATK
+1274 
-1281 ANLTHSHSYSDLE
+1281 
-1294 DKPILFSGAYKD
+1294 
-1306 LTGKPTIPTKISE
+1306 
-1319 LTNDSS
+1319 
-1325 FATTSQLNTE
+1325 
-1335 LNKKANTSHTH
+1335 
-1346 VYSDIL
+1346 
-1352 DAPVSFSGNYEDL
+1352 
-1365 INKPTIPTKVSDLEN
+1365 
-1380 DENFATTS
+1380 
-1388 QLNSG
+1388 
-1393 LNTKANSTHT
+1393 
-1403 HSYTELEDTPT
+1403 
-1414 LFSGNYNDL
+1414 
-1423 LNKPTIPTAVSD
+1423 VSD

>member
-21 KEKIEKIPEIE
+21 KEKIEKIPELE

-597 LNTKADTIHTHSYE
+597 LNTKADTIHTHSYD

-669 KPILFSGK
+669 KPTLFSGK

-785 FSGNYEDLINKPTIP
+785 FSGNYK
-800 TKVSDLENDENFATT
+800 
-815 SQLNSGLNTKAN
+815 
-827 STHTHSYA
+827 
-835 ELEDLPTL
+835 
-843 FSGNYNDL
+843 
-851 LNKPTV
+851 
-857 PSKTSELTN
+857 
-866 DSSFTTSTQL
+866 
-876 ATKADKIHTHNYND
+876 
-890 LEDKPTLFSGAYK
+890 
-903 DLTEKPTIPTKISEL
+903 
-918 INDSNFVD
+918 
-926 STVLSTKANAVHTHN
+926 
-941 YDDLTNKPV
+941 
-950 LFSGTYADLTGKPTI
+950 
-965 PTKTSELTNDS
+965 
-976 NFATVT
+976 
-982 LLDSKADKVHNHSYT
+982 
-997 ELDDL
+997 
-1002 PTLFSG
+1002 
-1008 DYKDLIG
+1008 
-1015 TPVIPSK
+1015 
-1022 TSELTN
+1022 
-1028 DSNFATTDLV
+1028 
-1038 NTKANK
+1038 
-1044 THSHSYLDLED
+1044 
-1055 LPNLFSGNYND
+1055 
-1066 LLNKPKI
+1066 
-1073 PTLISELENDNNY
+1073 
-1086 VNQAYVEQ
+1086 
-1094 RITDVATSGEI
+1094 
-1105 DLSDYVT
+1105 
-1112 TAQLNTKADKV
+1112 
-1123 HTHSYEDLTEK
+1123 
-1134 PTLFSGKYAD
+1134 
-1144 LIGKPTIPT
+1144 
-1153 KTSDITNDSN
+1153 
-1163 FVTTSQL
+1163 
-1170 NTKADTIHTHSYEDL
+1170 
-1185 TDKPTLFS
+1185 
-1193 GKYADLTGK
+1193 
-1202 PTIPTKVSEL
+1202 
-1212 TNDSSFATTVQLSTK
+1212 
-1227 ANTVHTHDYADLENK
+1227 
-1242 PILFSGKYIDLLDK
+1242 
-1256 PTIPSKTS
+1256 
-1264 ELTNDSNFVD
+1264 
-1274 TIALATK
+1274 
-1281 ANLTHSHSYSDLE
+1281 
-1294 DKPILFSGAYKD
+1294 
-1306 LTGKPTIPTKISE
+1306 
-1319 LTNDSS
+1319 
-1325 FATTSQLNTE
+1325 
-1335 LNKKANTSHTH
+1335 
-1346 VYSDIL
+1346 
-1352 DAPVSFSGNYEDL
+1352 DL

-1423 LNKPTIPTAVSD
+1423 LNKPKIPTVVSD

-1585 SYRLKLDGLTNFN
+1585 SYRLKLDRLTNFD

-1635 NFAKNITINLPKVTT
+1635 NFVKDITINLPKVTT

-1657 FIPMDSFYLDMPTVT
+1657 FIPKDSFYLEMPTVT
-1672 FNRNIVSMKRGSYY
+1672 FNRNIVSMKRGCFY
-1686 RMTFTYVNAQM
+1686 RMTFTYVNARM

>member
-21 KEKIEKIPEIE
+21 KEKIEKIPELE

-76 SRIANITTGG
+76 SRIANVTTGG

-110 LINTEKIEK
+110 LIDTEKIEK

-255 KVHTHSYNNLEDLPT
+255 KIHTHSYNNLEDLPT

-329 YKDLTEKPTI
+329 YKDLT
-339 PTKISEL
+339 
-346 INDSNFVDS
+346 
-355 TVLSTKA
+355 
-362 NAVHTHNYDD
+362 
-372 LTNKPVLFSGTYA
+372 
-385 DLTGKPTIPTKTSE
+385 GKPTIPT
-399 LTNDS
+399 LT
-404 NFATVTLLDSKA
+404 
-416 DKVHNHSYTE
+416 
-426 LDDLPTLFSGDY
+426 
-438 KDLIGTPVIPSKT
+438 
-451 SELTNDSN
+451 
-459 FATTDLVNTKANKTH
+459 
-474 SHSYLDLEDLP
+474 
-485 NLFSGNY
+485 
-492 NDLLNKPK
+492 
-500 IPTLISELE
+500 SELE
-509 NDNNYVNQ
+509 NDSNFTTK

-597 LNTKADTIHTHSYE
+597 LNT
-611 DLTDKPTLF
+611 
-620 SGKYA
+620 
-625 DLTGKPTIPTKVS
+625 
-638 ELTNDSSFATT
+638 
-649 VQLSTKANTVH
+649 
-660 THDYADLEN
+660 
-669 KPILFSGK
+669 
-677 YIDLLDKPTI
+677 
-687 PSKTSELT
+687 
-695 NDSNFVDTIALA
+695 
-707 TKANLTHSH
+707 
-716 SYSDLEDKPILFSGA
+716 
-731 YKDLTG
+731 
-737 KPTIPTK
+737 
-744 ISELTNDSSFA
+744 
-755 TTSQLNTE
+755 E

-785 FSGNYEDLINKPTIP
+785 FSGNYK
-800 TKVSDLENDENFATT
+800 
-815 SQLNSGLNTKAN
+815 
-827 STHTHSYA
+827 
-835 ELEDLPTL
+835 
-843 FSGNYNDL
+843 
-851 LNKPTV
+851 
-857 PSKTSELTN
+857 
-866 DSSFTTSTQL
+866 
-876 ATKADKIHTHNYND
+876 
-890 LEDKPTLFSGAYK
+890 
-903 DLTEKPTIPTKISEL
+903 
-918 INDSNFVD
+918 
-926 STVLSTKANAVHTHN
+926 
-941 YDDLTNKPV
+941 
-950 LFSGTYADLTGKPTI
+950 
-965 PTKTSELTNDS
+965 
-976 NFATVT
+976 
-982 LLDSKADKVHNHSYT
+982 
-997 ELDDL
+997 
-1002 PTLFSG
+1002 
-1008 DYKDLIG
+1008 
-1015 TPVIPSK
+1015 
-1022 TSELTN
+1022 
-1028 DSNFATTDLV
+1028 
-1038 NTKANK
+1038 
-1044 THSHSYLDLED
+1044 
-1055 LPNLFSGNYND
+1055 
-1066 LLNKPKI
+1066 
-1073 PTLISELENDNNY
+1073 
-1086 VNQAYVEQ
+1086 
-1094 RITDVATSGEI
+1094 
-1105 DLSDYVT
+1105 
-1112 TAQLNTKADKV
+1112 
-1123 HTHSYEDLTEK
+1123 
-1134 PTLFSGKYAD
+1134 
-1144 LIGKPTIPT
+1144 
-1153 KTSDITNDSN
+1153 
-1163 FVTTSQL
+1163 
-1170 NTKADTIHTHSYEDL
+1170 
-1185 TDKPTLFS
+1185 
-1193 GKYADLTGK
+1193 
-1202 PTIPTKVSEL
+1202 
-1212 TNDSSFATTVQLSTK
+1212 
-1227 ANTVHTHDYADLENK
+1227 
-1242 PILFSGKYIDLLDK
+1242 
-1256 PTIPSKTS
+1256 
-1264 ELTNDSNFVD
+1264 
-1274 TIALATK
+1274 
-1281 ANLTHSHSYSDLE
+1281 
-1294 DKPILFSGAYKD
+1294 
-1306 LTGKPTIPTKISE
+1306 
-1319 LTNDSS
+1319 
-1325 FATTSQLNTE
+1325 
-1335 LNKKANTSHTH
+1335 
-1346 VYSDIL
+1346 
-1352 DAPVSFSGNYEDL
+1352 DL

-1403 HSYTELEDTPT
+1403 HSYTELEDLPT

-1423 LNKPTIPTAVSD
+1423 LNKPKIPTVVSD

-1635 NFAKNITINLPKVTT
+1635 NFVKDITINLPKVTT

>member
-21 KEKIEKIPEIE
+21 KEKIEKIPELE

-329 YKDLTEKPTI
+329 YKDLT
-339 PTKISEL
+339 
-346 INDSNFVDS
+346 
-355 TVLSTKA
+355 
-362 NAVHTHNYDD
+362 
-372 LTNKPVLFSGTYA
+372 
-385 DLTGKPTIPTKTSE
+385 GKPTIPT
-399 LTNDS
+399 LT
-404 NFATVTLLDSKA
+404 
-416 DKVHNHSYTE
+416 
-426 LDDLPTLFSGDY
+426 
-438 KDLIGTPVIPSKT
+438 
-451 SELTNDSN
+451 
-459 FATTDLVNTKANKTH
+459 
-474 SHSYLDLEDLP
+474 
-485 NLFSGNY
+485 
-492 NDLLNKPK
+492 
-500 IPTLISELE
+500 SELE
-509 NDNNYVNQ
+509 NDSNFTTK

-597 LNTKADTIHTHSYE
+597 LNT
-611 DLTDKPTLF
+611 
-620 SGKYA
+620 
-625 DLTGKPTIPTKVS
+625 
-638 ELTNDSSFATT
+638 
-649 VQLSTKANTVH
+649 
-660 THDYADLEN
+660 
-669 KPILFSGK
+669 
-677 YIDLLDKPTI
+677 
-687 PSKTSELT
+687 
-695 NDSNFVDTIALA
+695 
-707 TKANLTHSH
+707 
-716 SYSDLEDKPILFSGA
+716 
-731 YKDLTG
+731 
-737 KPTIPTK
+737 
-744 ISELTNDSSFA
+744 
-755 TTSQLNTE
+755 E

-785 FSGNYEDLINKPTIP
+785 FSGNYK
-800 TKVSDLENDENFATT
+800 
-815 SQLNSGLNTKAN
+815 
-827 STHTHSYA
+827 
-835 ELEDLPTL
+835 
-843 FSGNYNDL
+843 
-851 LNKPTV
+851 
-857 PSKTSELTN
+857 
-866 DSSFTTSTQL
+866 
-876 ATKADKIHTHNYND
+876 
-890 LEDKPTLFSGAYK
+890 
-903 DLTEKPTIPTKISEL
+903 
-918 INDSNFVD
+918 
-926 STVLSTKANAVHTHN
+926 
-941 YDDLTNKPV
+941 
-950 LFSGTYADLTGKPTI
+950 
-965 PTKTSELTNDS
+965 
-976 NFATVT
+976 
-982 LLDSKADKVHNHSYT
+982 
-997 ELDDL
+997 
-1002 PTLFSG
+1002 
-1008 DYKDLIG
+1008 
-1015 TPVIPSK
+1015 
-1022 TSELTN
+1022 
-1028 DSNFATTDLV
+1028 
-1038 NTKANK
+1038 
-1044 THSHSYLDLED
+1044 
-1055 LPNLFSGNYND
+1055 
-1066 LLNKPKI
+1066 
-1073 PTLISELENDNNY
+1073 
-1086 VNQAYVEQ
+1086 
-1094 RITDVATSGEI
+1094 
-1105 DLSDYVT
+1105 
-1112 TAQLNTKADKV
+1112 
-1123 HTHSYEDLTEK
+1123 
-1134 PTLFSGKYAD
+1134 
-1144 LIGKPTIPT
+1144 
-1153 KTSDITNDSN
+1153 
-1163 FVTTSQL
+1163 
-1170 NTKADTIHTHSYEDL
+1170 
-1185 TDKPTLFS
+1185 
-1193 GKYADLTGK
+1193 
-1202 PTIPTKVSEL
+1202 
-1212 TNDSSFATTVQLSTK
+1212 
-1227 ANTVHTHDYADLENK
+1227 
-1242 PILFSGKYIDLLDK
+1242 
-1256 PTIPSKTS
+1256 
-1264 ELTNDSNFVD
+1264 
-1274 TIALATK
+1274 
-1281 ANLTHSHSYSDLE
+1281 
-1294 DKPILFSGAYKD
+1294 
-1306 LTGKPTIPTKISE
+1306 
-1319 LTNDSS
+1319 
-1325 FATTSQLNTE
+1325 
-1335 LNKKANTSHTH
+1335 
-1346 VYSDIL
+1346 
-1352 DAPVSFSGNYEDL
+1352 DL

-1423 LNKPTIPTAVSD
+1423 LNKPKIPTVVSD

-1529 NDMNFATKSYVDEQI
+1529 NDMNFVTKSYVDEQI

-1585 SYRLKLDGLTNFN
+1585 SYRLKLDRLTNFD

-1635 NFAKNITINLPKVTT
+1635 NFVKDITINLPKVTT

-1657 FIPMDSFYLDMPTVT
+1657 FIPKDSFYLDMPTVT

>member
-21 KEKIEKIPEIE
+21 KEKIEKIPELE

-110 LINTEKIEK
+110 LIDTEKIEK

-199 AEKSHVHNYSEIED
+199 AEKSHIHNYSEIED

-372 LTNKPVLFSGTYA
+372 LTNKPVLFSGIYA
-385 DLTGKPTIPTKTSE
+385 DLTNKPTIPTKTSE

-669 KPILFSGK
+669 KPTLFSGK

-785 FSGNYEDLINKPTIP
+785 FN
-800 TKVSDLENDENFATT
+800 
-815 SQLNSGLNTKAN
+815 
-827 STHTHSYA
+827 
-835 ELEDLPTL
+835 
-843 FSGNYNDL
+843 
-851 LNKPTV
+851 
-857 PSKTSELTN
+857 
-866 DSSFTTSTQL
+866 
-876 ATKADKIHTHNYND
+876 
-890 LEDKPTLFSGAYK
+890 
-903 DLTEKPTIPTKISEL
+903 
-918 INDSNFVD
+918 
-926 STVLSTKANAVHTHN
+926 
-941 YDDLTNKPV
+941 
-950 LFSGTYADLTGKPTI
+950 
-965 PTKTSELTNDS
+965 
-976 NFATVT
+976 
-982 LLDSKADKVHNHSYT
+982 
-997 ELDDL
+997 
-1002 PTLFSG
+1002 
-1008 DYKDLIG
+1008 
-1015 TPVIPSK
+1015 
-1022 TSELTN
+1022 
-1028 DSNFATTDLV
+1028 
-1038 NTKANK
+1038 
-1044 THSHSYLDLED
+1044 
-1055 LPNLFSGNYND
+1055 
-1066 LLNKPKI
+1066 
-1073 PTLISELENDNNY
+1073 
-1086 VNQAYVEQ
+1086 
-1094 RITDVATSGEI
+1094 
-1105 DLSDYVT
+1105 
-1112 TAQLNTKADKV
+1112 
-1123 HTHSYEDLTEK
+1123 
-1134 PTLFSGKYAD
+1134 
-1144 LIGKPTIPT
+1144 
-1153 KTSDITNDSN
+1153 
-1163 FVTTSQL
+1163 
-1170 NTKADTIHTHSYEDL
+1170 
-1185 TDKPTLFS
+1185 
-1193 GKYADLTGK
+1193 
-1202 PTIPTKVSEL
+1202 
-1212 TNDSSFATTVQLSTK
+1212 
-1227 ANTVHTHDYADLENK
+1227 
-1242 PILFSGKYIDLLDK
+1242 
-1256 PTIPSKTS
+1256 
-1264 ELTNDSNFVD
+1264 
-1274 TIALATK
+1274 
-1281 ANLTHSHSYSDLE
+1281 
-1294 DKPILFSGAYKD
+1294 
-1306 LTGKPTIPTKISE
+1306 
-1319 LTNDSS
+1319 
-1325 FATTSQLNTE
+1325 
-1335 LNKKANTSHTH
+1335 
-1346 VYSDIL
+1346 
-1352 DAPVSFSGNYEDL
+1352 GNYEDL

-1585 SYRLKLDGLTNFN
+1585 SYRLKLDRLTNFD